1 MLILSVLEEIMKKF
15 AYVFVFLVV
24 LTLVPMLFACDESSP
39 SKPPVLSQ
47 TIEGMDDFNY
57 FANDNAVLLLSPK
70 DINAKSLT
78 VPACVTSISDGAFEG
93 CNALEEVKFEKNSK
107 LAEVKAC
114 AFRNCISLKNIQL
127 PSSVKKIGNRA
138 FSGCVA
144 LEKAEYNASGI
155 KEFGTAVFENCKNLK
170 SVVVPSVVSEVT
182 NKDFAGCDA
191 LEEVTFLDGVTK
203 IGNDAFNGKPIGRI
217 VLSQTLQSI
226 GDRAFKGNKLSGL
239 ISFPESLTSIGNEA
253 FSGHGFAGIGLPW
266 TVTSIGQNAFSCG
279 EKANLEYLIVPF
291 AGKTKNSG
299 NLIDVF
305 SENGLSNLKQLYING
320 GTINGASL
328 KGLGNVG
335 LFASGEVEIEAGS
348 LDETQWYKSQP
359 DGIVYIGEILYG
371 YKGSISQSYALLKI
385 KEGTTKILD
394 YAFANAK
401 ISDFGEAE
409 ILGGGGYM
417 KFGGYLAVEL
427 PSTLKSI
434 GKQVFC
440 ATMFAGVSVS
450 ETNTTFKAENACL
463 LTKDGKKLIYG
474 SLHADIPDNIETI
487 GEFAFVG
494 YQKDVITIPQSVK
507 TIGKGAFYV
516 SQSKRVI
523 IPKKVETI
531 DKFAFA
537 GVERL
542 GTVEFEEGSELKTIA
557 DYAFATYGLTSSATL
572 DLSVLSQLKK
582 VGNYAFSVKDSY
594 FEEKIKT
601 VILPNN
607 LTELEVGI
615 CPFGSKLET
624 IEISEDNKNY
634 TLIDNCLIKGNTVV
648 FGTRLSIIPAEYEY
662 TDANNNTSKI
672 KINKIGKCAFAGADI
687 STVEIPSS
695 VEIIEE
701 SAFEGCTGKTSLA
714 LHKGL
719 TTIGNRAF
727 ANVALTDISFGTD
740 SELKQIGDEAFSGA
754 AIKQLSI
761 PSTVKNIGNRA
772 FANVALTDISF
783 GTDSELK
790 QIGDEAFSGAT
801 IKQLSIPSTVKTI
814 GRKAFASA
822 HLEKLTFETRIEKG
836 HRVYD
841 LQNVGDTAFS
851 NSLSLQH
858 LVAPAGVI
866 AKIKGSVADVQNIEI
881 VGEDDIEAGLLAK
894 TRVSS
899 LSIGEGVKKI
909 GDRAF
914 EGLEITSLT
923 IPASVIEIGVGAFW
937 HCPIETLAV
946 AEGNTEYFVKN
957 NCLIDKTTHTLV
969 AAFDNGT
976 ISKDFVW
983 GGSDGKTK
991 IFDVT
996 SIGYGAFAF
1005 AKIESMVIPSNVKT
1019 IGEFAFAHS
1028 ALKQVV
1034 IESGVKNIGAKAFYM
1049 SGNLQTV
1056 SVADSVQSIG
1066 RNAFEGTKYYA
1077 DKENENG
1084 IVYIGKVAYVYRG
1097 NKADITDIEIKD
1109 GTVGIADHALGYMRN
1124 LKTITL
1130 PSSVKHID
1138 SMAFL
1143 GCTNLKNIYYNGTDD
1158 GWNAIVK
1165 AKNWDLNTPI
1175 YKVWTKCPCLD
1186 KTHDHD
1192 GDGTIKGENEEA
1204 DKCGNYK
1211 LRGADMCDE
1220 CFGKDVDKVVSENK
1234 KK

>member
-1 MLILSVLEEIMKKF
+1 MKKF
-15 AYVFVFLVV
+15 TYVFVFLVV

-78 VPACVTSISDGAFEG
+78 VPACVTSISDGAFED

-107 LAEVKAC
+107 LSEVKAC

-170 SVVVPSVVSEVT
+170 SIVVPSVVSEVT
-182 NKDFAGCDA
+182 SKDFAGCDA

-203 IGNDAFNGKPIGRI
+203 IGNDAFNGKP
-217 VLSQTLQSI
+217 LKQLKLPQTLQSI

-239 ISFPESLTSIGNEA
+239 IAFPESLTSIGNEA
-253 FSGHGFAGIGLPW
+253 FSGHGFAGIGLPG
-266 TVTSIGQNAFSCG
+266 TLTSIVQNAFACG

-305 SENGLSNLKQLYING
+305 SEKGLSNLKQLYING

-328 KGLGNVG
+328 KGLGNVE

-401 ISDFGEAE
+401 ISDDGEAE
-409 ILGGGGYM
+409 ILGGGYM

-440 ATMFAGVSVS
+440 DTMIAGISVS
-450 ETNTTFKAENACL
+450 ETNTTFKAENSCL

-474 SLHADIPDNIETI
+474 SLSADIPDNIETI

-507 TIGKGAFYV
+507 TIGKGAFCG

-523 IPKKVETI
+523 IPKKVEAI

-537 GVERL
+537 DLERL
-542 GTVEFEEGSELKTIA
+542 ETVEFSEGSELKTIA
-557 DYAFATYGLTSSATL
+557 DYAFATYGRKASATL

-582 VGNYAFSVKDSY
+582 VGNYAFSVKNSY

-624 IEISEDNKNY
+624 IEISKDNKNY
-634 TLIDNCLIKGNTVV
+634 TLIGNCLINGSTVV
-648 FGTRLSIIPAEYEY
+648 LGTRLSIIPAEYEY

-740 SELKQIGDEAFSGA
+740 SELKQIGDEAFSSA
-754 AIKQLSI
+754 A
-761 PSTVKNIGNRA
+761 
-772 FANVALTDISF
+772 
-783 GTDSELK
+783 
-790 QIGDEAFSGAT
+790 

-814 GRKAFASA
+814 GRNAFASA

-836 HRVYD
+836 HRLYD
-841 LQNVGDTAFS
+841 LQNIGDMAFN
-851 NSLSLQH
+851 NSLSLQR

-923 IPASVIEIGVGAFW
+923 IPASVLEIGVGAFW

-969 AAFDNGT
+969 AAFGNGT

-996 SIGYGAFAF
+996 SIGYGAFAY

-1034 IESGVKNIGAKAFYM
+1034 IESGVKNIGAEAFYM
-1049 SGNLQTV
+1049 SENLQTV

-1066 RNAFEGTKYYA
+1066 RNAFEGTKYYV

-1165 AKNWDLNTPI
+1165 ATNWDLNTPI

-1192 GDGTIKGENEEA
+1192 DDGTIKGENEEA

-1211 LRGADMCDE
+1211 LRGSDMCDE

>member
-15 AYVFVFLVV
+15 TYVFVFLVV

-93 CNALEEVKFEKNSK
+93 CNALEEVNFEKNSK
-107 LAEVKAC
+107 LSEVKAC

-138 FSGCVA
+138 YSGCVA

-182 NKDFAGCDA
+182 SKDFAGCDA
-191 LEEVTFLDGVTK
+191 LSEVTFSDGVTK
-203 IGNDAFNGKPIGRI
+203 IGNDAFNGKPIWRI
-217 VLSQTLQSI
+217 VLPQTLQSI

-253 FSGHGFAGIGLPW
+253 FSGHGFLGIGLPW
-266 TVTSIGQNAFSCG
+266 TLTSIGQNAFECG

-305 SENGLSNLKQLYING
+305 SEKGLSNLKQLYING

-401 ISDFGEAE
+401 ISDVGEVE
-409 ILGGGGYM
+409 ILGGGYM

-440 ATMFAGVSVS
+440 DTMIAGISVS
-450 ETNTTFKAENACL
+450 ETNTTYKAENACL

-507 TIGKGAFYV
+507 TIGKGAFCG

-523 IPKKVETI
+523 IPKKVEAI
-531 DKFAFA
+531 GKFAFA
-537 GVERL
+537 ELERL
-542 GTVEFEEGSELKTIA
+542 ETVEFSEGSELKTIA
-557 DYAFATYGLTSSATL
+557 DYAFGTYGLTTSATL
-572 DLSVLSQLKK
+572 DLSVLSKLKK
-582 VGNYAFSVKDSY
+582 VGNYAFSVKGSY
-594 FEEKIKT
+594 LEEKIKT

-634 TLIDNCLIKGNTVV
+634 TLIDNCLIKGSTVV
-648 FGTRLSIIPAEYEY
+648 LGTRLSIIPAEYEY

-695 VEIIEE
+695 IETIEE

-719 TTIGNRAF
+719 NTIGNRAF

-740 SELKQIGDEAFSGA
+740 SALKQIRDEAFSSA
-754 AIKQLSI
+754 A
-761 PSTVKNIGNRA
+761 
-772 FANVALTDISF
+772 
-783 GTDSELK
+783 
-790 QIGDEAFSGAT
+790 

-814 GRKAFASA
+814 GRNAFASA

-841 LQNVGDTAFS
+841 LQNIGDMAFN
-851 NSLSLQH
+851 NSLSLQR

-866 AKIKGSVADVQNIEI
+866 AKIKGSVFDSQNIEI

-969 AAFDNGT
+969 AAFGNGT

-1049 SGNLQTV
+1049 SENLQTV

-1143 GCTNLKNIYYNGTDD
+1143 GCTNLKNIYYNSTND

-1165 AKNWDLNTPI
+1165 ATNWDLNTPI

-1211 LRGADMCDE
+1211 LRGSDMCDE

>member
-78 VPACVTSISDGAFEG
+78 VPACVTSISDGAFED

-107 LAEVKAC
+107 LSKVKAC

-203 IGNDAFNGKPIGRI
+203 IGNDAFNGKPIWRI
-217 VLSQTLQSI
+217 VLPQTLQSI

-239 ISFPESLTSIGNEA
+239 ISFPESLTSIGDEA
-253 FSGHGFAGIGLPW
+253 FSGHGFLGIDLPR
-266 TVTSIGQNAFSCG
+266 TLTSIGQNAFACG

-305 SENGLSNLKQLYING
+305 SEKGLSNLKQLYING

-335 LFASGEVEIEAGS
+335 LYASGEVEIEAGS

-359 DGIVYIGEILYG
+359 NGIVYIGEILYG
-371 YKGSISQSYALLKI
+371 YKGSISQSYVLLKI

-634 TLIDNCLIKGNTVV
+634 TLIDNCLIKGSTVV

-740 SELKQIGDEAFSGA
+740 S
-754 AIKQLSI
+754 
-761 PSTVKNIGNRA
+761 T
-772 FANVALTDISF
+772 
-783 GTDSELK
+783 LK

-801 IKQLSIPSTVKTI
+801 IRQLSIPSTVKTI
-814 GRKAFASA
+814 GNRAFASA

-836 HRVYD
+836 HRLYD
-841 LQNVGDTAFS
+841 LQNIGDMAFS
-851 NSLSLQH
+851 NSLSLQR

-866 AKIKGSVADVQNIEI
+866 AKIKGSVFDAQNIEI

-914 EGLEITSLT
+914 EGLGITSLT
-923 IPASVIEIGVGAFW
+923 IPASVLEIGVGAFW

-946 AEGNTEYFVKN
+946 AEGNTKYFVKN

-969 AAFDNGT
+969 AAFGNGT

-996 SIGYGAFAF
+996 SIGYGAFAY

-1034 IESGVKNIGAKAFYM
+1034 IESGVKNIGAEAFYM
-1049 SGNLQTV
+1049 SENLQTV

-1066 RNAFEGTKYYA
+1066 CNAFEGTKYYA

-1084 IVYIGKVAYVYRG
+1084 IVYIGKVAYVYRS

-1109 GTVGIADHALGYMRN
+1109 DTVGIADHALGYMRN

-1165 AKNWDLNTPI
+1165 ATNWDLNTPI

-1211 LRGADMCDE
+1211 LRGSDMCDE

>member
-1 MLILSVLEEIMKKF
+1 MKKF

-78 VPACVTSISDGAFEG
+78 VPACVTSISDGAFED

-107 LAEVKAC
+107 LSKVKAC

-203 IGNDAFNGKPIGRI
+203 IGNDAFNGKPIWRI
-217 VLSQTLQSI
+217 VLPQTLQSI

-239 ISFPESLTSIGNEA
+239 ISFPESLTSIGDEA
-253 FSGHGFAGIGLPW
+253 FSGHGFLGIDLPR
-266 TVTSIGQNAFSCG
+266 TLTSIGQNAFACG

-305 SENGLSNLKQLYING
+305 SEKGLSNLKQLYING

-335 LFASGEVEIEAGS
+335 LYASGEVEIEAGS

-359 DGIVYIGEILYG
+359 NGIVYIGEILYG
-371 YKGSISQSYALLKI
+371 YKGSISQSYVLLKI

-634 TLIDNCLIKGNTVV
+634 TLIDNCLIKGSTVV

-740 SELKQIGDEAFSGA
+740 S
-754 AIKQLSI
+754 
-761 PSTVKNIGNRA
+761 T
-772 FANVALTDISF
+772 
-783 GTDSELK
+783 LK

-801 IKQLSIPSTVKTI
+801 IRQLSIPSTVKTI
-814 GRKAFASA
+814 GNRAFASA

-836 HRVYD
+836 HRLYD
-841 LQNVGDTAFS
+841 LQNIGDMAFS
-851 NSLSLQH
+851 NSLSLQR

-866 AKIKGSVADVQNIEI
+866 AKIKGSVFDAQNIEI

-914 EGLEITSLT
+914 EGLGITSLT
-923 IPASVIEIGVGAFW
+923 IPASVLEIGVGAFW

-946 AEGNTEYFVKN
+946 AEGNTKYFVKN

-969 AAFDNGT
+969 AAFGNGT

-996 SIGYGAFAF
+996 SIGYGAFAY

-1034 IESGVKNIGAKAFYM
+1034 IESGVKNIGAEAFYM
-1049 SGNLQTV
+1049 SENLQTV

-1066 RNAFEGTKYYA
+1066 CNAFEGTKYYA

-1109 GTVGIADHALGYMRN
+1109 DTVGIADHALGYMRN

-1165 AKNWDLNTPI
+1165 ATNWDLNTPI

-1211 LRGADMCDE
+1211 LRGSDMCDE

>member
-1 MLILSVLEEIMKKF
+1 MKKF
-15 AYVFVFLVV
+15 TYVFVFLVV

-170 SVVVPSVVSEVT
+170 SIVVPSVVSEVT
-182 NKDFAGCDA
+182 SKDFAGCDA
-191 LEEVTFLDGVTK
+191 LSEVTFLDGVTK
-203 IGNDAFNGKPIGRI
+203 IGNDAFNGKP
-217 VLSQTLQSI
+217 LKQLNLPQTLQSI

-239 ISFPESLTSIGNEA
+239 IAFPESLTSIGNEA
-253 FSGHGFAGIGLPW
+253 FFGNAFDEITILDG
-266 TVTSIGQNAFSCG
+266 VTSIGKDAFVGG
-279 EKANLEYLIVPF
+279 EKAALKTLCVPF
-291 AGKTKNSG
+291 AGLSVDNGT
-299 NLIDVF
+299 LEDVF
-305 SENGLSNLKQLYING
+305 SAKAVANLSKLTILSGKITKDTMQNLAAVELY
-320 GTINGASL
+320 
-328 KGLGNVG
+328 
-335 LFASGEVEIEAGS
+335 ASGEVEIEAGS

-401 ISDFGEAE
+401 ISDDGEAE

-487 GEFAFVG
+487 GEFAFLG

-507 TIGKGAFYV
+507 TIGKGAFYG

-531 DKFAFA
+531 DKLAFA
-537 GVERL
+537 GLERL
-542 GTVEFEEGSELKTIA
+542 DTVEFEEGSELKTIA
-557 DYAFATYGLTSSATL
+557 DYAFGTYGLTSSATL
-572 DLSVLSQLKK
+572 DLSVLSKLKK
-582 VGNYAFSVKDSY
+582 VGNYAFSVKGSY
-594 FEEKIKT
+594 LEEKIKT

-634 TLIDNCLIKGNTVV
+634 TLIDNCLIKGSTVV
-648 FGTRLSIIPAEYEY
+648 LGTRLSIIPAEYEY

-695 VEIIEE
+695 VETIEE

-719 TTIGNRAF
+719 NTIGNRAF

-740 SELKQIGDEAFSGA
+740 SELKQIGDEAFS
-754 AIKQLSI
+754 S
-761 PSTVKNIGNRA
+761 
-772 FANVALTDISF
+772 
-783 GTDSELK
+783 
-790 QIGDEAFSGAT
+790 AT

-814 GRKAFASA
+814 GRNAFASA

-841 LQNVGDTAFS
+841 LQNIGDMAFN
-851 NSLSLQH
+851 NSLSLQR

-866 AKIKGSVADVQNIEI
+866 AKIKGSVADVQNIDI

-894 TRVSS
+894 MSVSS

-923 IPASVIEIGVGAFW
+923 IPASVLEIGVGAFW

-946 AEGNTEYFVKN
+946 AEGNATFIVKN

-969 AAFDNGT
+969 AAFGNGT

-996 SIGYGAFAF
+996 SVGNGAFAY

-1165 AKNWDLNTPI
+1165 ATNWDLNTPI

-1211 LRGADMCDE
+1211 LRGSDMCDE

>member
-1 MLILSVLEEIMKKF
+1 MKKF
-15 AYVFVFLVV
+15 TYVFVFLVV

-107 LAEVKAC
+107 LSEVKAC

-182 NKDFAGCDA
+182 SKDFAGCDA
-191 LEEVTFLDGVTK
+191 LSEVTFLDGVTK
-203 IGNDAFNGKPIGRI
+203 IGNDAFNGKPIWRI
-217 VLSQTLQSI
+217 VLPQTLQSI

-239 ISFPESLTSIGNEA
+239 ILFPESLTSIGNEA
-253 FSGHGFAGIGLPW
+253 FSGHGFEGIGLPR
-266 TVTSIGQNAFSCG
+266 TLTSIGQNAFACG
-279 EKANLEYLIVPF
+279 EKANLEYLLVPF

-305 SENGLSNLKQLYING
+305 SEKGLSNLKQLYING

-401 ISDFGEAE
+401 ISDDGEAE
-409 ILGGGGYM
+409 ILGGGYM

-440 ATMFAGVSVS
+440 ATMFAGISVS
-450 ETNTTFKAENACL
+450 ETNTTYKAENACL

-507 TIGKGAFYV
+507 TIGKGAFCG

-523 IPKKVETI
+523 IPKKVEAI

-537 GVERL
+537 DLERL
-542 GTVEFEEGSELKTIA
+542 ETVEFSEGSELNTIA
-557 DYAFATYGLTSSATL
+557 DYAFATYGLTASATL
-572 DLSVLSQLKK
+572 DLSVLSNLKK
-582 VGNYAFSVKDSY
+582 VGNYAFSVKGSY
-594 FEEKIKT
+594 LEEKIKT

-615 CPFGSKLET
+615 CPFGSILET
-624 IEISEDNKNY
+624 IEISKDNKNY
-634 TLIDNCLIKGNTVV
+634 SVVGNCLIKGSTVV
-648 FGTRLSIIPAEYEY
+648 LGTRLSIIPAEYEY

-695 VEIIEE
+695 IETIEE

-719 TTIGNRAF
+719 NTIGNRAF
-727 ANVALTDISFGTD
+727 ANFALTDISFGTD
-740 SELKQIGDEAFSGA
+740 S
-754 AIKQLSI
+754 
-761 PSTVKNIGNRA
+761 T
-772 FANVALTDISF
+772 
-783 GTDSELK
+783 LK

-814 GRKAFASA
+814 GRNAFASA

-836 HRVYD
+836 HRLYD
-841 LQNVGDTAFS
+841 LQNIGDMAFN
-851 NSLSLQH
+851 NSLSLQR

-914 EGLEITSLT
+914 EGLKITSLT

-969 AAFDNGT
+969 AAFGNGT

-996 SIGYGAFAF
+996 SIGYGAFAY

-1049 SGNLQTV
+1049 SENLQTV

-1158 GWNAIVK
+1158 GWNVIVK
-1165 AKNWDLNTPI
+1165 ATNWDLNTPI

-1211 LRGADMCDE
+1211 LRGSDMCDE

>member
-15 AYVFVFLVV
+15 TYVFVFLVV

-170 SVVVPSVVSEVT
+170 SIVVPSVVSEVT
-182 NKDFAGCDA
+182 SKDFAGCDA
-191 LEEVTFLDGVTK
+191 LSEVTFLDGVTK
-203 IGNDAFNGKPIGRI
+203 IGNDAFNGKPIWRI
-217 VLSQTLQSI
+217 VLPQTLQSI

-239 ISFPESLTSIGNEA
+239 IAFPESLTFIGNEA
-253 FSGHGFAGIGLPW
+253 FSGHGFAGIGIPGTL
-266 TVTSIGQNAFSCG
+266 TSIGQNAFECG
-279 EKANLEYLIVPF
+279 EKANLKYLFVPF

-305 SENGLSNLKQLYING
+305 SEKGLLNLKQLYING

-328 KGLGNVG
+328 KGLGNVE

-348 LDETQWYKSQP
+348 LDETQWYKSQRN
-359 DGIVYIGEILYG
+359 GIVYIGEILYG

-409 ILGGGGYM
+409 ILGGGYM

-440 ATMFAGVSVS
+440 DTMIAGISVS

-474 SLHADIPDNIETI
+474 SLHADIPDNIEII

-494 YQKDVITIPQSVK
+494 YQKDVIAIPQSVK
-507 TIGKGAFYV
+507 TIGKGAFCG

-531 DKFAFA
+531 DKLAFA
-537 GVERL
+537 GLERL
-542 GTVEFEEGSELKTIA
+542 DTVEFEEGSELKTIA
-557 DYAFATYGLTSSATL
+557 DYAFATYGRKASATL

-624 IEISEDNKNY
+624 IEISKDNKNY
-634 TLIDNCLIKGNTVV
+634 TLIDNCLIKGSTVV
-648 FGTRLSIIPAEYEY
+648 LGTRLSIIPAEYEY

-719 TTIGNRAF
+719 TAIGNRAF

-740 SELKQIGDEAFSGA
+740 STLKQIGDEAFSGA

-761 PSTVKNIGNRA
+761 PSTVKTIGNR
-772 FANVALTDISF
+772 
-783 GTDSELK
+783 
-790 QIGDEAFSGAT
+790 
-801 IKQLSIPSTVKTI
+801 
-814 GRKAFASA
+814 AFASA

-841 LQNVGDTAFS
+841 LQNIGDMAFN
-851 NSLSLQH
+851 NSLSLQR

-866 AKIKGSVADVQNIEI
+866 AKIKGSVFDAQNLEI

-969 AAFDNGT
+969 AAFGNGT

-1049 SGNLQTV
+1049 SENLQTV

-1066 RNAFEGTKYYA
+1066 HNAFEGTKYYA

-1211 LRGADMCDE
+1211 LRGSDMCDE

>member
-1 MLILSVLEEIMKKF
+1 M
-15 AYVFVFLVV
+15 
-24 LTLVPMLFACDESSP
+24 
-39 SKPPVLSQ
+39 
-47 TIEGMDDFNY
+47 
-57 FANDNAVLLLSPK
+57 
-70 DINAKSLT
+70 
-78 VPACVTSISDGAFEG
+78 
-93 CNALEEVKFEKNSK
+93 KFEKNSK
-107 LAEVKAC
+107 LSEVKAC

-182 NKDFAGCDA
+182 SKDFAGFDA

-203 IGNDAFNGKPIGRI
+203 IGNDAFNGKPIWRI
-217 VLSQTLQSI
+217 VLPQTLQSI

-253 FSGHGFAGIGLPW
+253 FSGHGFSGIGLPG
-266 TVTSIGQNAFSCG
+266 TLTSIGQNAFACG

-305 SENGLSNLKQLYING
+305 SEKGLSNLKQLYING

-401 ISDFGEAE
+401 ISDVGEVE

-440 ATMFAGVSVS
+440 DTMIAGISVS

-474 SLHADIPDNIETI
+474 SLSADIPDNIETI
-487 GEFAFVG
+487 GEFAFAG

-507 TIGKGAFYV
+507 TIEKGAFYG

-537 GVERL
+537 ELERL
-542 GTVEFEEGSELKTIA
+542 DTVEFEEGSELKTIA
-557 DYAFATYGLTSSATL
+557 DYAFATYGRKASATL
-572 DLSVLSQLKK
+572 DLSVLSKLKK
-582 VGNYAFSVKDSY
+582 VGNYAFSVKNGY
-594 FEEKIKT
+594 LEEKIKT

-634 TLIDNCLIKGNTVV
+634 TLIDNCLIKDSTVV
-648 FGTRLSIIPAEYEY
+648 LGTRLSIIPAEYEY

-701 SAFEGCTGKTSLA
+701 SAFEECTGKTSLA

-719 TTIGNRAF
+719 NTIGNRAF

-740 SELKQIGDEAFSGA
+740 STLKQIGDEAFS
-754 AIKQLSI
+754 S
-761 PSTVKNIGNRA
+761 
-772 FANVALTDISF
+772 
-783 GTDSELK
+783 
-790 QIGDEAFSGAT
+790 AT
-801 IKQLSIPSTVKTI
+801 IKQLSMPSTVKTI

-841 LQNVGDTAFS
+841 LQNIGDTAFS

-866 AKIKGSVADVQNIEI
+866 AKIKGSVFTIQNVEI
-881 VGEDDIEAGLLAK
+881 VGEDDIEAGLLANMS
-894 TRVSS
+894 VSN

-909 GDRAF
+909 GDSAF
-914 EGLEITSLT
+914 EGLSITSLT
-923 IPASVIEIGVGAFW
+923 IPASVLEIGVGAFW
-937 HCPIETLAV
+937 HCPIETFAV
-946 AEGNTEYFVKN
+946 AEGNTKYFVKN
-957 NCLIDKTTHTLV
+957 NCLIDKNTHTLV

-996 SIGYGAFAF
+996 SVGNGAFAYTQV
-1005 AKIESMVIPSNVKT
+1005 ESMVIPSNVKT

-1049 SGNLQTV
+1049 SENLQTV

-1066 RNAFEGTKYYA
+1066 CNAFEGTKYYA

-1211 LRGADMCDE
+1211 LRGSDMCDE
-1220 CFGKDVDKVVSENK
+1220 CFVKDVDKVVSENK

>member
-1 MLILSVLEEIMKKF
+1 MKKF
-15 AYVFVFLVV
+15 TYVFVFLVV

-107 LAEVKAC
+107 LAEVKSC

-182 NKDFAGCDA
+182 SKDFAGCDA
-191 LEEVTFLDGVTK
+191 LSEVTFLDGVTK
-203 IGNDAFNGKPIGRI
+203 IGNDAFNGKSIESV

-226 GDRAFKGNKLSGL
+226 GDRAFKGNKLSGA
-239 ISFPESLTSIGNEA
+239 IVFPESLTSIGDEA
-253 FSGHGFAGIGLPW
+253 FSGHGFAEIGLPG
-266 TVTSIGQNAFSCG
+266 TLTSIGQNAFACG
-279 EKANLEYLIVPF
+279 EKANLKYLLVPF

-305 SENGLSNLKQLYING
+305 SEKGLSNLQHLYING

-328 KGLGNVG
+328 KGLGNVE
-335 LFASGEVEIEAGS
+335 LLASGDVEIEAGS
-348 LDETQWYKSQP
+348 LDETQWYKNQP

-371 YKGSISQSYALLKI
+371 YKGNITQSYTLLKI

-401 ISDFGEAE
+401 ISDGGEYE

-440 ATMFAGVSVS
+440 ETMFAGISVS

-474 SLHADIPDNIETI
+474 LQHADIPDNIETI

-507 TIGKGAFYV
+507 TIEKFAFFGLN
-516 SQSKRVI
+516 SKRII

-537 GVERL
+537 ALERL
-542 GTVEFEEGSELKTIA
+542 DTVEFSEGSELKTIA
-557 DYAFATYGLTSSATL
+557 DYAFATYGLTASATL
-572 DLSVLSQLKK
+572 DLSVLSKLKK

-607 LTELEVGI
+607 LSELEVGI

-624 IEISEDNKNY
+624 IEISKDNKNY
-634 TLIDNCLIKGNTVV
+634 TLIDNCLIKDSTVV
-648 FGTRLSIIPAEYEY
+648 LGTRLSIIPAEYEY

-672 KINKIGKCAFAGADI
+672 KINNIGKCAFAGADI
-687 STVEIPSS
+687 STVEIPAS

-719 TTIGNRAF
+719 NT
-727 ANVALTDISFGTD
+727 
-740 SELKQIGDEAFSGA
+740 
-754 AIKQLSI
+754 
-761 PSTVKNIGNRA
+761 IGNRA

-836 HRVYD
+836 YRVYD
-841 LQNVGDTAFS
+841 LQNIGDTAFS
-851 NSLSLQH
+851 NSSSLQH

-866 AKIKGSVADVQNIEI
+866 AKIKGSVFDVQNIEI

-894 TRVSS
+894 TSVSS

-914 EGLEITSLT
+914 EGLGITSLT

-946 AEGNTEYFVKN
+946 ADGNATYIVKN

-969 AAFDNGT
+969 AAFGNGT

-996 SIGYGAFAF
+996 SVGNGAFAYTQ
-1005 AKIESMVIPSNVKT
+1005 AESMVVPSNVKT

-1034 IESGVKNIGAKAFYM
+1034 IESGVKNIGAEAFYM
-1049 SGNLQTV
+1049 SENLQTV

-1084 IVYIGKVAYVYRG
+1084 IVYIGKVAYAYRG

-1124 LKTITL
+1124 LKKITL
-1130 PSSVKHID
+1130 PASVKHID
-1138 SMAFL
+1138 SMALL

-1165 AKNWDLNTPI
+1165 ATNWDLNTPI

-1192 GDGTIKGENEEA
+1192 GDGTIKGENEDA

-1211 LRGADMCDE
+1211 LRGSDMCDE

>member
-1 MLILSVLEEIMKKF
+1 MLILSVLEENMKKF

-170 SVVVPSVVSEVT
+170 SIVVPSVVSEVT
-182 NKDFAGCDA
+182 SKDFAGCDA

-203 IGNDAFNGKPIGRI
+203 IGNVAFNGKP
-217 VLSQTLQSI
+217 LKQLNLPQTLQSI
-226 GDRAFKGNKLSGL
+226 GDRAFKGNKLWGA
-239 ISFPESLTSIGNEA
+239 IVFPESLTSIGNEA
-253 FSGHGFAGIGLPW
+253 FSGHGFAGIGIPGTLM
-266 TVTSIGQNAFSCG
+266 SIGQSAFACG

-305 SENGLSNLKQLYING
+305 SEKGLSNLKQLYING

-409 ILGGGGYM
+409 ILGGGYM

-440 ATMFAGVSVS
+440 DTMIAGISVS

-507 TIGKGAFYV
+507 TIGKGAFCG

-531 DKFAFA
+531 DKLAFA
-537 GVERL
+537 GLERL
-542 GTVEFEEGSELKTIA
+542 DTVEFSEGSELKTIA
-557 DYAFATYGLTSSATL
+557 DYAFATYGLTASATL
-572 DLSVLSQLKK
+572 DLSVLSKLKK

-634 TLIDNCLIKGNTVV
+634 TLIDNCLIKGSTVV
-648 FGTRLSIIPAEYEY
+648 LGTRLSIIPAEYEY

-695 VEIIEE
+695 VETIEE

-719 TTIGNRAF
+719 TAIGNRAF

-740 SELKQIGDEAFSGA
+740 S
-754 AIKQLSI
+754 
-761 PSTVKNIGNRA
+761 T
-772 FANVALTDISF
+772 
-783 GTDSELK
+783 LK

-814 GRKAFASA
+814 GNRAFASA

-836 HRVYD
+836 HRLYD
-841 LQNVGDTAFS
+841 LQNIGDMAFN
-851 NSLSLQH
+851 NSLSLQR

-866 AKIKGSVADVQNIEI
+866 AKIKGSVADVQNIDI

-894 TRVSS
+894 MSVSS

-914 EGLEITSLT
+914 EGLKITSLT

-1066 RNAFEGTKYYA
+1066 HNAFEGTKYYA

-1165 AKNWDLNTPI
+1165 ATNWDLNTPI

-1211 LRGADMCDE
+1211 LRGSDMCDE

>member
-15 AYVFVFLVV
+15 TYVFVFLVV

-107 LAEVKAC
+107 LSEVKAC

-182 NKDFAGCDA
+182 SKDFAGCDA
-191 LEEVTFLDGVTK
+191 LSEVTFLDGVTK
-203 IGNDAFNGKPIGRI
+203 IGNDAFNGKPIWRI
-217 VLSQTLQSI
+217 VLPQTLQSI

-239 ISFPESLTSIGNEA
+239 ILFPESLTSIGNEA
-253 FSGHGFAGIGLPW
+253 FSGHGFEGIGLPR
-266 TVTSIGQNAFSCG
+266 TLTSIGQNAFACG
-279 EKANLEYLIVPF
+279 EKANLEYLLVPF

-305 SENGLSNLKQLYING
+305 SEKGLSNLKQLYING

-401 ISDFGEAE
+401 ISDDGEAE
-409 ILGGGGYM
+409 ILGGGYM

-440 ATMFAGVSVS
+440 ATMFAGISVS
-450 ETNTTFKAENACL
+450 ETNTTYKAENACL

-507 TIGKGAFYV
+507 TIGKGAFCG

-523 IPKKVETI
+523 IPKKVEAI

-537 GVERL
+537 DLERL
-542 GTVEFEEGSELKTIA
+542 ETVEFSEGSELNTIA
-557 DYAFATYGLTSSATL
+557 DYAFATYGLTASATL
-572 DLSVLSQLKK
+572 DLSVLSNLKK
-582 VGNYAFSVKDSY
+582 VGNYAFSVKGSY
-594 FEEKIKT
+594 LEEKIKT

-615 CPFGSKLET
+615 CPFGSILET
-624 IEISEDNKNY
+624 IEISKDNKNY
-634 TLIDNCLIKGNTVV
+634 SVVGNCLIKGSTVV
-648 FGTRLSIIPAEYEY
+648 LGTRLSIIPAEYEY

-695 VEIIEE
+695 IETIEE

-719 TTIGNRAF
+719 NTIGNRAF
-727 ANVALTDISFGTD
+727 ANFALTDISFGTD
-740 SELKQIGDEAFSGA
+740 S
-754 AIKQLSI
+754 
-761 PSTVKNIGNRA
+761 T
-772 FANVALTDISF
+772 
-783 GTDSELK
+783 LK

-814 GRKAFASA
+814 GRNAFASA

-836 HRVYD
+836 HRLYD
-841 LQNVGDTAFS
+841 LQNIGDMAFN
-851 NSLSLQH
+851 NSLSLQR

-914 EGLEITSLT
+914 EGLKITSLT

-969 AAFDNGT
+969 AAFGNGT

-996 SIGYGAFAF
+996 SIGYGAFAY

-1049 SGNLQTV
+1049 SENLQTV

-1158 GWNAIVK
+1158 GWNVIVK
-1165 AKNWDLNTPI
+1165 ATNWDLNTPI

-1211 LRGADMCDE
+1211 LRGSDMCDE

>member
-15 AYVFVFLVV
+15 TYVFVFLVV

-144 LEKAEYNASGI
+144 LEKAEYNSSGI

-182 NKDFAGCDA
+182 SKDFAGCDA

-203 IGNDAFNGKPIGRI
+203 IGNDAFNGKP
-217 VLSQTLQSI
+217 LKQLNLPQTLQSI

-239 ISFPESLTSIGNEA
+239 IAFPESLTFIGNEA
-253 FSGHGFAGIGLPW
+253 FSGHGFAGIGIPGTL
-266 TVTSIGQNAFSCG
+266 TSIGQNAFECG
-279 EKANLEYLIVPF
+279 EKANLKYLFVPF

-305 SENGLSNLKQLYING
+305 SEKGLSNLEQLYING

-328 KGLGNVG
+328 KGLGNVE

-348 LDETQWYKSQP
+348 LDETQWYKSQRN
-359 DGIVYIGEILYG
+359 GIVYIGEILYG

-401 ISDFGEAE
+401 ILDVGEVE

-440 ATMFAGVSVS
+440 DTMIAGISVS

-474 SLHADIPDNIETI
+474 SLSADIPDNIETI

-494 YQKDVITIPQSVK
+494 YQQDVITIPQSVK
-507 TIGKGAFYV
+507 TIGKGAFCG

-537 GVERL
+537 DLERL
-542 GTVEFEEGSELKTIA
+542 DTVEFEEGSELNTIA

-572 DLSVLSQLKK
+572 DLSVLSKLKK
-582 VGNYAFSVKDSY
+582 VGNYAFSVKGSY
-594 FEEKIKT
+594 LEEKIKT

-634 TLIDNCLIKGNTVV
+634 TLIDNCLIKGSTVV
-648 FGTRLSIIPAEYEY
+648 LGTRLSIIPAEYEY

-719 TTIGNRAF
+719 NTIGNRAF

-740 SELKQIGDEAFSGA
+740 SA
-754 AIKQLSI
+754 
-761 PSTVKNIGNRA
+761 
-772 FANVALTDISF
+772 
-783 GTDSELK
+783 LK

-814 GRKAFASA
+814 GRNAFASA

-841 LQNVGDTAFS
+841 LQNIGDMAFN
-851 NSLSLQH
+851 NSLSLQR

-866 AKIKGSVADVQNIEI
+866 AKIKGSVFDAQNVEI

-894 TRVSS
+894 TSVSS

-914 EGLEITSLT
+914 EGLKITSLT
-923 IPASVIEIGVGAFW
+923 IPASVLEIGVGAFW
-937 HCPIETLAV
+937 HCPIETLVV
-946 AEGNTEYFVKN
+946 AEGNATFIVKN

-996 SIGYGAFAF
+996 SIGYGAFAY

-1028 ALKQVV
+1028 SLKNAVL
-1034 IESGVKNIGAKAFYM
+1034 ESGVKNIGAKAFYM
-1049 SGNLQTV
+1049 SENLQTV

-1130 PSSVKHID
+1130 PASVKHID

-1165 AKNWDLNTPI
+1165 ATNWDLNTPI

-1211 LRGADMCDE
+1211 LRGSDMCDE

>member
-15 AYVFVFLVV
+15 TYVFVFLVV

-107 LAEVKAC
+107 LAEVKSC

-138 FSGCVA
+138 FSCCVA

-170 SVVVPSVVSEVT
+170 SIVVPSVVSEVT
-182 NKDFAGCDA
+182 SKDFAGCDA

-217 VLSQTLQSI
+217 VLPQTLQSI
-226 GDRAFKGNKLSGL
+226 GDRAFKGNKLWGA
-239 ISFPESLTSIGNEA
+239 IVFPESLTSIGNEA
-253 FSGHGFAGIGLPW
+253 FSGHGFLGIGLPG
-266 TVTSIGQNAFSCG
+266 TLTSIGQNAFACG

-305 SENGLSNLKQLYING
+305 SEKGLSNLKQLYING
-320 GTINGASL
+320 GTITGASL

-401 ISDFGEAE
+401 ISDDGEAE
-409 ILGGGGYM
+409 ILGGGYM

-440 ATMFAGVSVS
+440 DTMIAGISVS

-507 TIGKGAFYV
+507 TIGKGAFCV

-523 IPKKVETI
+523 IPKKVEAI

-537 GVERL
+537 DLERL
-542 GTVEFEEGSELKTIA
+542 ETVEFSEGSELKMIA
-557 DYAFATYGLTSSATL
+557 DYAFGTYGLTASATL
-572 DLSVLSQLKK
+572 DLSVLSKLKK
-582 VGNYAFSVKDSY
+582 VGNYAFSVKNSY

-607 LTELEVGI
+607 LSELDVGI

-624 IEISEDNKNY
+624 IEISKDNKNY
-634 TLIDNCLIKGNTVV
+634 TLIDNCLIKDSTVV
-648 FGTRLSIIPAEYEY
+648 LGTRLSIIPAEYEY

-695 VEIIEE
+695 VETIEE

-740 SELKQIGDEAFSGA
+740 STLKQIGDEAFS
-754 AIKQLSI
+754 S
-761 PSTVKNIGNRA
+761 
-772 FANVALTDISF
+772 
-783 GTDSELK
+783 
-790 QIGDEAFSGAT
+790 AT

-814 GRKAFASA
+814 GSRAFASA

-836 HRVYD
+836 HRRYD
-841 LQNVGDTAFS
+841 LQNIGDMAFN
-851 NSLSLQH
+851 NSLSLQR

-866 AKIKGSVADVQNIEI
+866 AKIKGSVFDAQNLEI

-923 IPASVIEIGVGAFW
+923 IPASVLEIGVGAFW

-969 AAFDNGT
+969 AAFGNGT

-1034 IESGVKNIGAKAFYM
+1034 IESDVKNIGAKAFYM
-1049 SGNLQTV
+1049 SENLQTV

-1066 RNAFEGTKYYA
+1066 CNAFEGTKYYA

-1186 KTHDHD
+1186 KTHDHY

-1211 LRGADMCDE
+1211 LRGSDMCDE
-1220 CFGKDVDKVVSENK
+1220 CFGKNVDKVVSENK

>member
-78 VPACVTSISDGAFEG
+78 VPACVTSISDGAFED

-107 LAEVKAC
+107 LSKVKAC

-203 IGNDAFNGKPIGRI
+203 IGNDAFNGKPIWRI
-217 VLSQTLQSI
+217 VLPQTLQSI

-239 ISFPESLTSIGNEA
+239 ISFPESLTSIGDEA
-253 FSGHGFAGIGLPW
+253 FSGHGFLGIDLPR
-266 TVTSIGQNAFSCG
+266 TLTSIGQNAFACG

-305 SENGLSNLKQLYING
+305 SEKGLSNLKQLYING

-335 LFASGEVEIEAGS
+335 LYASGEVEIEAGS

-359 DGIVYIGEILYG
+359 NGIVYIGEILYG
-371 YKGSISQSYALLKI
+371 YKGGISQSYVLLKI

-634 TLIDNCLIKGNTVV
+634 TLIDNCLIKGSTVV

-740 SELKQIGDEAFSGA
+740 S
-754 AIKQLSI
+754 
-761 PSTVKNIGNRA
+761 T
-772 FANVALTDISF
+772 
-783 GTDSELK
+783 LK

-801 IKQLSIPSTVKTI
+801 IRQLSIPSTVKTI
-814 GRKAFASA
+814 GNRAFASA

-836 HRVYD
+836 HRLYD
-841 LQNVGDTAFS
+841 LQNIGDMAFS
-851 NSLSLQH
+851 NSLSLQR

-866 AKIKGSVADVQNIEI
+866 AKIKGSVFDAQNIEI

-914 EGLEITSLT
+914 EGLGITSLT
-923 IPASVIEIGVGAFW
+923 IPASVLEIGVGAFW

-946 AEGNTEYFVKN
+946 AEGNTKYFVKN

-969 AAFDNGT
+969 AAFGNGT

-996 SIGYGAFAF
+996 SIGYGAFAY

-1034 IESGVKNIGAKAFYM
+1034 IESGVKNIGAEAFYM
-1049 SGNLQTV
+1049 SENLQTV

-1066 RNAFEGTKYYA
+1066 CNAFEGTKYYA

-1109 GTVGIADHALGYMRN
+1109 DTVGIADHALGYMRN

-1165 AKNWDLNTPI
+1165 ATNWDLNTPI

-1211 LRGADMCDE
+1211 LRGSDMCDE

>member
-15 AYVFVFLVV
+15 TYVFVFLVV
-24 LTLVPMLFACDESSP
+24 LTLVSMLFACDESSP

-107 LAEVKAC
+107 LSEVKAC

-138 FSGCVA
+138 FSGCLA

-182 NKDFAGCDA
+182 SKDFAGCDA
-191 LEEVTFLDGVTK
+191 LEEVTFSDGVTK
-203 IGNDAFNGKPIGRI
+203 IGNDAFNGKPIWRI
-217 VLSQTLQSI
+217 VLPQTLQSI

-253 FSGHGFAGIGLPW
+253 FFGNAFDEITILDG
-266 TVTSIGQNAFSCG
+266 VTSIGKDAFVGG
-279 EKANLEYLIVPF
+279 EKAALKTLCVPF
-291 AGKTKNSG
+291 AGLSVDNGT
-299 NLIDVF
+299 LEDVF
-305 SENGLSNLKQLYING
+305 SAKAVANLSKLTILSGKITKDTMQNLAAVELY
-320 GTINGASL
+320 
-328 KGLGNVG
+328 
-335 LFASGEVEIEAGS
+335 ASGEVEIEAGS
-348 LDETQWYKSQP
+348 LDETQWYKSQR

-401 ISDFGEAE
+401 ILDVGEVE

-440 ATMFAGVSVS
+440 DTMIAGISVS

-474 SLHADIPDNIETI
+474 SLSADIPDNIETI

-494 YQKDVITIPQSVK
+494 YQQDVIAIPQSVK
-507 TIGKGAFYV
+507 TIGKGAFCG

-537 GVERL
+537 DLERL
-542 GTVEFEEGSELKTIA
+542 DTVEFEEGSELNTIA
-557 DYAFATYGLTSSATL
+557 DYAFGTYGLTASATL
-572 DLSVLSQLKK
+572 DLSVLSKLKK
-582 VGNYAFSVKDSY
+582 VGNYAFSVKGSY
-594 FEEKIKT
+594 LEEKIKT

-634 TLIDNCLIKGNTVV
+634 TLIDNCLIKGSTVV
-648 FGTRLSIIPAEYEY
+648 LGTRLSIIPAEYEY

-719 TTIGNRAF
+719 NTIGNRAF

-740 SELKQIGDEAFSGA
+740 S
-754 AIKQLSI
+754 
-761 PSTVKNIGNRA
+761 T
-772 FANVALTDISF
+772 
-783 GTDSELK
+783 LK

-814 GRKAFASA
+814 GRNAFASA

-841 LQNVGDTAFS
+841 LQNIGDMAFN
-851 NSLSLQH
+851 NSLSLQR

-866 AKIKGSVADVQNIEI
+866 AKIKGSVFDAQNLEI

-914 EGLEITSLT
+914 EGLKITSLT
-923 IPASVIEIGVGAFW
+923 IPASVLEIGVGAFW

-1049 SGNLQTV
+1049 SENLQTV

-1066 RNAFEGTKYYA
+1066 CNAFEGTKYYA

-1138 SMAFL
+1138 SMALL

-1165 AKNWDLNTPI
+1165 ATNWDLNTPI

-1211 LRGADMCDE
+1211 LRGSDMCDE

>member
-1 MLILSVLEEIMKKF
+1 MKKF
-15 AYVFVFLVV
+15 TYVFVFLVV

-47 TIEGMDDFNY
+47 TIEGMDAFNY

-127 PSSVKKIGNRA
+127 PSSVKKIGNRT

-170 SVVVPSVVSEVT
+170 SIVVPSVVSEVT
-182 NKDFAGCDA
+182 SKDFAGCDA

-203 IGNDAFNGKPIGRI
+203 IGNDAFNGKP
-217 VLSQTLQSI
+217 LKQLKLPQTLQSI

-239 ISFPESLTSIGNEA
+239 IAFPESLTSIGNEA
-253 FSGHGFAGIGLPW
+253 FSGHGFTGIGLPG
-266 TVTSIGQNAFSCG
+266 TLTSIGQNAFACG

-305 SENGLSNLKQLYING
+305 SEKGLSNLKQLYING

-385 KEGTTKILD
+385 EEGTTKILD

-401 ISDFGEAE
+401 ISDIGEAE
-409 ILGGGGYM
+409 ILGGGYM

-440 ATMFAGVSVS
+440 ATMFAGIAVS

-474 SLHADIPDNIETI
+474 SLSADIPDNIETI

-494 YQKDVITIPQSVK
+494 YQQDVITIPQSVK
-507 TIGKGAFYV
+507 TIGKGAFCG

-523 IPKKVETI
+523 IPKKVEAI

-537 GVERL
+537 DLERL
-542 GTVEFEEGSELKTIA
+542 ETVEFSEGSELKTIA

-572 DLSVLSQLKK
+572 DLSVLSKLKK
-582 VGNYAFSVKDSY
+582 VGNYAFSVKGSY
-594 FEEKIKT
+594 LEEKIKT

-624 IEISEDNKNY
+624 IEISKDNKNY
-634 TLIDNCLIKGNTVV
+634 TLIDNCLIKGSTVV
-648 FGTRLSIIPAEYEY
+648 LGTRLSIIPAEYEY

-701 SAFEGCTGKTSLA
+701 SAFEGCTGKTSLV

-719 TTIGNRAF
+719 TAIGNRAF

-740 SELKQIGDEAFSGA
+740 SA
-754 AIKQLSI
+754 
-761 PSTVKNIGNRA
+761 
-772 FANVALTDISF
+772 
-783 GTDSELK
+783 LK

-814 GRKAFASA
+814 GNRAFASA

-836 HRVYD
+836 HRLYD
-841 LQNVGDTAFS
+841 LQNIGDMAFS
-851 NSLSLQH
+851 NSLSLQR

-866 AKIKGSVADVQNIEI
+866 AKIKGSVFDAQNLEI

-914 EGLEITSLT
+914 EGLKITSLT
-923 IPASVIEIGVGAFW
+923 IPASVLEIGVGAFW

-1049 SGNLQTV
+1049 SENLQTV

-1066 RNAFEGTKYYA
+1066 CNAFEGTKYYA

-1165 AKNWDLNTPI
+1165 ATNWDLNTPI

-1211 LRGADMCDE
+1211 LRGSDMCDE

>member
-1 MLILSVLEEIMKKF
+1 MKKF
-15 AYVFVFLVV
+15 TYVFVFLVV

-182 NKDFAGCDA
+182 SKDFAGCDA

-217 VLSQTLQSI
+217 VLPQTLQSI

-253 FSGHGFAGIGLPW
+253 FSGHGFAGIGLPR
-266 TVTSIGQNAFSCG
+266 TLTSIGQNAFACG

-305 SENGLSNLKQLYING
+305 SEKGLSNLKQLYING

-401 ISDFGEAE
+401 ISDDGEAE

-440 ATMFAGVSVS
+440 ATMFAGISVS

-487 GEFAFVG
+487 GEFAFLG

-537 GVERL
+537 GLERL
-542 GTVEFEEGSELKTIA
+542 ETVEFSEGSELKTIA
-557 DYAFATYGLTSSATL
+557 DYAFGTYGLTASATL

-624 IEISEDNKNY
+624 IEISKDNKNY
-634 TLIDNCLIKGNTVV
+634 TLIDNCLIKDSTVV
-648 FGTRLSIIPAEYEY
+648 LGTRLSIIPAEYEY

-695 VEIIEE
+695 IETIEE

-740 SELKQIGDEAFSGA
+740 STLKQIGDEAFSGA

-761 PSTVKNIGNRA
+761 PSTVKTIGNR
-772 FANVALTDISF
+772 
-783 GTDSELK
+783 
-790 QIGDEAFSGAT
+790 
-801 IKQLSIPSTVKTI
+801 
-814 GRKAFASA
+814 AFASA

-836 HRVYD
+836 HRLYD
-841 LQNVGDTAFS
+841 LQNIGDMAFN
-851 NSLSLQH
+851 NSLSLQR

-894 TRVSS
+894 TSVSS

-914 EGLEITSLT
+914 EGLKITSLT

-946 AEGNTEYFVKN
+946 ADGNTEYFVKN

-969 AAFDNGT
+969 AAFGNGT

-1034 IESGVKNIGAKAFYM
+1034 IESGVKNIGAEAFYM
-1049 SGNLQTV
+1049 SENLQTV

-1124 LKTITL
+1124 LKKITL
-1130 PSSVKHID
+1130 PASVKHID

-1165 AKNWDLNTPI
+1165 ATNWDLNTPI

-1192 GDGTIKGENEEA
+1192 GDGTIKGENEDA

-1211 LRGADMCDE
+1211 LRGSDMCDE

>member
-155 KEFGTAVFENCKNLK
+155 KEFGVSVFENCKNLK
-170 SVVVPSVVSEVT
+170 SIVVPSVVSEVT
-182 NKDFAGCDA
+182 SKDFAGCDA
-191 LEEVTFLDGVTK
+191 LSGVTFLDGVTK
-203 IGNDAFNGKPIGRI
+203 IGNDAFNGKP
-217 VLSQTLQSI
+217 LKQLNLPQTLQSI

-266 TVTSIGQNAFSCG
+266 TLTSIGQNAFACG

-305 SENGLSNLKQLYING
+305 SEKGLSNLKQLYING

-328 KGLGNVG
+328 KGLGNVEH
-335 LFASGEVEIEAGS
+335 FASGDVEIEAGS

-409 ILGGGGYM
+409 ILGGGYM

-440 ATMFAGVSVS
+440 DTMIAGISVS

-507 TIGKGAFYV
+507 TIGKGAFCG

-531 DKFAFA
+531 DKLAFA
-537 GVERL
+537 GLERL
-542 GTVEFEEGSELKTIA
+542 DTVEFSEGSELKTIA
-557 DYAFATYGLTSSATL
+557 DYAFATYGLTASATL
-572 DLSVLSQLKK
+572 DLSVLSKLKK

-634 TLIDNCLIKGNTVV
+634 TLIDNCLIKGSTVV
-648 FGTRLSIIPAEYEY
+648 LGTRLSIIPAEYEY

-695 VEIIEE
+695 VETIEE

-719 TTIGNRAF
+719 TAIGNRAF

-740 SELKQIGDEAFSGA
+740 S
-754 AIKQLSI
+754 
-761 PSTVKNIGNRA
+761 T
-772 FANVALTDISF
+772 
-783 GTDSELK
+783 LK

-814 GRKAFASA
+814 GNRAFASA

-836 HRVYD
+836 HRLYD
-841 LQNVGDTAFS
+841 LQNIGDMAFN
-851 NSLSLQH
+851 NSLSLQR

-894 TRVSS
+894 MSVSS

-914 EGLEITSLT
+914 EGLKITSLT

-996 SIGYGAFAF
+996 SVGNGAFAYTH
-1005 AKIESMVIPSNVKT
+1005 AESMVIPSNVKT

-1049 SGNLQTV
+1049 SENLQTV

-1109 GTVGIADHALGYMRN
+1109 GTVGIADHALGYLRN

-1211 LRGADMCDE
+1211 LRGSDMCDE

>member
-1 MLILSVLEEIMKKF
+1 MKKF
-15 AYVFVFLVV
+15 TYVFVFLVV

-78 VPACVTSISDGAFEG
+78 VPACVTSISDGAFED

-182 NKDFAGCDA
+182 SKDFAGCDA

-203 IGNDAFNGKPIGRI
+203 IGNDAFNGKPIWRI
-217 VLSQTLQSI
+217 VLPQTLQSI

-253 FSGHGFAGIGLPW
+253 FSGHGFLGIGLPR
-266 TVTSIGQNAFSCG
+266 TLTSIGQNAFSCG

-305 SENGLSNLKQLYING
+305 SEKGLSNLKQLYING

-417 KFGGYLAVEL
+417 KFGEYLAVEL

-440 ATMFAGVSVS
+440 DTMIAGISVS
-450 ETNTTFKAENACL
+450 EKNTTFKAENACL

-474 SLHADIPDNIETI
+474 SLSADIPDNIETI

-507 TIGKGAFYV
+507 TIGKGAFCG

-523 IPKKVETI
+523 IPKKVEAI

-537 GVERL
+537 GLERL
-542 GTVEFEEGSELKTIA
+542 ETVEFEEGSELKTIA

-634 TLIDNCLIKGNTVV
+634 TLIDNCLIKGSTVV

-740 SELKQIGDEAFSGA
+740 STLKQIGE
-754 AIKQLSI
+754 
-761 PSTVKNIGNRA
+761 
-772 FANVALTDISF
+772 
-783 GTDSELK
+783 
-790 QIGDEAFSGAT
+790 EAFSGAT

-814 GRKAFASA
+814 GNRAFASA

-836 HRVYD
+836 HRHYD
-841 LQNVGDTAFS
+841 LQNIGDMAFN
-851 NSLSLQH
+851 NSLSLQR

-866 AKIKGSVADVQNIEI
+866 AKIKGSVFDAQNLEI

-914 EGLEITSLT
+914 EGLGITSLT
-923 IPASVIEIGVGAFW
+923 IPASVLEIGVGAFW

-969 AAFDNGT
+969 AAFGNGT

-996 SIGYGAFAF
+996 SIGYGAFAY

-1049 SGNLQTV
+1049 SENLQTV

-1066 RNAFEGTKYYA
+1066 CNAFEGTKYYA

-1109 GTVGIADHALGYMRN
+1109 GTVGIADQALGYMRK

-1165 AKNWDLNTPI
+1165 ATNWDLNTPI

-1211 LRGADMCDE
+1211 LRGSDMCDE

>member
-1 MLILSVLEEIMKKF
+1 MKKF

-93 CNALEEVKFEKNSK
+93 CNTLEEVKFEKNSK

-170 SVVVPSVVSEVT
+170 SIVVPSVVSEVT
-182 NKDFAGCDA
+182 SKDFAGCDA

-203 IGNDAFNGKPIGRI
+203 IGNDAFNGKP
-217 VLSQTLQSI
+217 LKQLNLPQTLQSI

-239 ISFPESLTSIGNEA
+239 IAFSESLTFIGNEA
-253 FSGHGFAGIGLPW
+253 FSGHGFAGIGLPR
-266 TVTSIGQNAFSCG
+266 TLTSIGQNAFACG

-305 SENGLSNLKQLYING
+305 SEKGLSNLKQLYING

-371 YKGSISQSYALLKI
+371 YKGNITQSYALLKI

-401 ISDFGEAE
+401 ISDDGEAE

-440 ATMFAGVSVS
+440 ATMFAGISVS

-474 SLHADIPDNIETI
+474 SLSADIPDNIEII

-507 TIGKGAFYV
+507 TIGKGAFCG

-531 DKFAFA
+531 DKLAFA
-537 GVERL
+537 GLERL
-542 GTVEFEEGSELKTIA
+542 ETVEFSEGSELKTIA
-557 DYAFATYGLTSSATL
+557 DYAFATYGRKASATL
-572 DLSVLSQLKK
+572 DLSVLSKLKK

-607 LTELEVGI
+607 LSELEVGI

-624 IEISEDNKNY
+624 IEISKDNKNY
-634 TLIDNCLIKGNTVV
+634 SVVGNCLIKDSTVV
-648 FGTRLSIIPAEYEY
+648 LGTRLSIIPAEYEY

-695 VEIIEE
+695 IETIEE

-719 TTIGNRAF
+719 NTIGNRAF

-740 SELKQIGDEAFSGA
+740 STLKQIGDEAFS
-754 AIKQLSI
+754 S
-761 PSTVKNIGNRA
+761 
-772 FANVALTDISF
+772 
-783 GTDSELK
+783 
-790 QIGDEAFSGAT
+790 AT

-814 GRKAFASA
+814 GRNAFASA

-836 HRVYD
+836 HRLYD
-841 LQNVGDTAFS
+841 LQNIGDMAFN
-851 NSLSLQH
+851 NSLSLQR

-914 EGLEITSLT
+914 EGLKITSLT

-969 AAFDNGT
+969 AAFGNGT

-996 SIGYGAFAF
+996 SIGYGAFAY

-1049 SGNLQTV
+1049 SENLQTV

-1165 AKNWDLNTPI
+1165 ATNWDLNTPI

-1211 LRGADMCDE
+1211 LRGSDMCDE
-1220 CFGKDVDKVVSENK
+1220 CFEKDVDKIVSENK

>member
-15 AYVFVFLVV
+15 TYVFVFLVV

-78 VPACVTSISDGAFEG
+78 VPACVTSISDGAFED

-107 LAEVKAC
+107 LSEVKAC

-203 IGNDAFNGKPIGRI
+203 IGNDAFNGKPIWRI
-217 VLSQTLQSI
+217 VLPQTLQSI

-253 FSGHGFAGIGLPW
+253 FSGHGFAGIDLPR
-266 TVTSIGQNAFSCG
+266 TLTSIGQNAFACG

-305 SENGLSNLKQLYING
+305 SEKGLSNLKQLYING

-401 ISDFGEAE
+401 ISDDGEAE
-409 ILGGGGYM
+409 ILGGGYM
-417 KFGGYLAVEL
+417 KFGGSLAVEL

-440 ATMFAGVSVS
+440 ATMFAGISVS
-450 ETNTTFKAENACL
+450 EKNTTFKAENACL

-474 SLHADIPDNIETI
+474 SLSADIPDNIETI

-507 TIGKGAFYV
+507 TIGKGAFCG

-523 IPKKVETI
+523 IQKKVEAI

-537 GVERL
+537 DLERL
-542 GTVEFEEGSELKTIA
+542 ETVEFSEGSELKTIA
-557 DYAFATYGLTSSATL
+557 DYAFGTYGLTASATL
-572 DLSVLSQLKK
+572 DLSVLSKLKK
-582 VGNYAFSVKDSY
+582 VGNYAFSVKNSY

-624 IEISEDNKNY
+624 IEISKDNKNY
-634 TLIDNCLIKGNTVV
+634 TLIDNCLIKGSTVV
-648 FGTRLSIIPAEYEY
+648 LGTRLSIIPAEYEY

-719 TTIGNRAF
+719 NTIGNRAF
-727 ANVALTDISFGTD
+727 ANFALTDISFGTD
-740 SELKQIGDEAFSGA
+740 S
-754 AIKQLSI
+754 
-761 PSTVKNIGNRA
+761 T
-772 FANVALTDISF
+772 
-783 GTDSELK
+783 LK

-814 GRKAFASA
+814 GNRAFASA

-836 HRVYD
+836 HRLYD
-841 LQNVGDTAFS
+841 LQNIGDMAFS
-851 NSLSLQH
+851 NSLSLQR

-866 AKIKGSVADVQNIEI
+866 AKIKGSVADAQNIEI

-914 EGLEITSLT
+914 EGLGITSLT

-969 AAFDNGT
+969 AAFGNGT

-1034 IESGVKNIGAKAFYM
+1034 IESGVKNIGAEAFCM
-1049 SGNLQTV
+1049 SENLQTV

-1124 LKTITL
+1124 LKKITL
-1130 PSSVKHID
+1130 PASVKHID

-1165 AKNWDLNTPI
+1165 ATNWDLNTPI

-1211 LRGADMCDE
+1211 LRGSDMCDE

>member
-1 MLILSVLEEIMKKF
+1 MKKF

-78 VPACVTSISDGAFEG
+78 IPACVTSISDGAFEG

-155 KEFGTAVFENCKNLK
+155 KEAGVSIFENCKNLK

-203 IGNDAFNGKPIGRI
+203 IGNDAFNGKPIWRI
-217 VLSQTLQSI
+217 VLPQTLQSI

-239 ISFPESLTSIGNEA
+239 ISFPESLTSIGDEA
-253 FSGHGFAGIGLPW
+253 FSGHGFLGIDLPR
-266 TVTSIGQNAFSCG
+266 TLTSIGQNAFACG

-305 SENGLSNLKQLYING
+305 SEKGLSNLKQLYING

-359 DGIVYIGEILYG
+359 NGIVYIGEILYG

-385 KEGTTKILD
+385 EEGTTKILD

-401 ISDFGEAE
+401 ISDDGVAE
-409 ILGGGGYM
+409 ILGGGYM
-417 KFGGYLAVEL
+417 KFGGSLAVEL

-440 ATMFAGVSVS
+440 ATRFAGVSVS

-624 IEISEDNKNY
+624 IEISKDNKNY
-634 TLIDNCLIKGNTVV
+634 TLIDNCLIKGSTVV
-648 FGTRLSIIPAEYEY
+648 LGTRLSIIPAEYEY

-719 TTIGNRAF
+719 NTIGNRAF

-740 SELKQIGDEAFSGA
+740 STLKQIGDEAFSSA
-754 AIKQLSI
+754 A
-761 PSTVKNIGNRA
+761 
-772 FANVALTDISF
+772 
-783 GTDSELK
+783 
-790 QIGDEAFSGAT
+790 

-814 GRKAFASA
+814 GRSAFASA

-836 HRVYD
+836 HRLYD
-841 LQNVGDTAFS
+841 LQNIGDMAFD
-851 NSLSLQH
+851 NSLSLQR

-914 EGLEITSLT
+914 EGLKITSLT
-923 IPASVIEIGVGAFW
+923 IPASVLEIGVGAFW

-969 AAFDNGT
+969 AAFGNGT

-996 SIGYGAFAF
+996 SIGYGAFAY

-1034 IESGVKNIGAKAFYM
+1034 IESGVKNIGAEAFYM
-1049 SGNLQTV
+1049 SENLQTV

-1066 RNAFEGTKYYA
+1066 HNAFEGTKYYA

-1130 PSSVKHID
+1130 PASVKHID

>member
-1 MLILSVLEEIMKKF
+1 M
-15 AYVFVFLVV
+15 
-24 LTLVPMLFACDESSP
+24 
-39 SKPPVLSQ
+39 
-47 TIEGMDDFNY
+47 
-57 FANDNAVLLLSPK
+57 
-70 DINAKSLT
+70 
-78 VPACVTSISDGAFEG
+78 
-93 CNALEEVKFEKNSK
+93 
-107 LAEVKAC
+107 
-114 AFRNCISLKNIQL
+114 
-127 PSSVKKIGNRA
+127 
-138 FSGCVA
+138 
-144 LEKAEYNASGI
+144 
-155 KEFGTAVFENCKNLK
+155 
-170 SVVVPSVVSEVT
+170 
-182 NKDFAGCDA
+182 
-191 LEEVTFLDGVTK
+191 
-203 IGNDAFNGKPIGRI
+203 
-217 VLSQTLQSI
+217 
-226 GDRAFKGNKLSGL
+226 
-239 ISFPESLTSIGNEA
+239 
-253 FSGHGFAGIGLPW
+253 
-266 TVTSIGQNAFSCG
+266 
-279 EKANLEYLIVPF
+279 
-291 AGKTKNSG
+291 
-299 NLIDVF
+299 
-305 SENGLSNLKQLYING
+305 
-320 GTINGASL
+320 
-328 KGLGNVG
+328 
-335 LFASGEVEIEAGS
+335 
-348 LDETQWYKSQP
+348 
-359 DGIVYIGEILYG
+359 
-371 YKGSISQSYALLKI
+371 
-385 KEGTTKILD
+385 
-394 YAFANAK
+394 
-401 ISDFGEAE
+401 
-409 ILGGGGYM
+409 
-417 KFGGYLAVEL
+417 
-427 PSTLKSI
+427 
-434 GKQVFC
+434 
-440 ATMFAGVSVS
+440 
-450 ETNTTFKAENACL
+450 
-463 LTKDGKKLIYG
+463 
-474 SLHADIPDNIETI
+474 
-487 GEFAFVG
+487 
-494 YQKDVITIPQSVK
+494 
-507 TIGKGAFYV
+507 
-516 SQSKRVI
+516 
-523 IPKKVETI
+523 
-531 DKFAFA
+531 
-537 GVERL
+537 
-542 GTVEFEEGSELKTIA
+542 
-557 DYAFATYGLTSSATL
+557 
-572 DLSVLSQLKK
+572 
-582 VGNYAFSVKDSY
+582 
-594 FEEKIKT
+594 
-601 VILPNN
+601 
-607 LTELEVGI
+607 TELEVGI

-634 TLIDNCLIKGNTVV
+634 TLIDNCFIKGNTVV

-754 AIKQLSI
+754 
-761 PSTVKNIGNRA
+761 
-772 FANVALTDISF
+772 
-783 GTDSELK
+783 
-790 QIGDEAFSGAT
+790 T

-814 GRKAFASA
+814 GRNAFASA

-836 HRVYD
+836 HSLYD
-841 LQNVGDTAFS
+841 LQNIGDMAFN
-851 NSLSLQH
+851 NSLSLQR

-969 AAFDNGT
+969 AVFDNGT

>member
-1 MLILSVLEEIMKKF
+1 
-15 AYVFVFLVV
+15 
-24 LTLVPMLFACDESSP
+24 
-39 SKPPVLSQ
+39 
-47 TIEGMDDFNY
+47 
-57 FANDNAVLLLSPK
+57 
-70 DINAKSLT
+70 
-78 VPACVTSISDGAFEG
+78 
-93 CNALEEVKFEKNSK
+93 
-107 LAEVKAC
+107 
-114 AFRNCISLKNIQL
+114 
-127 PSSVKKIGNRA
+127 
-138 FSGCVA
+138 
-144 LEKAEYNASGI
+144 
-155 KEFGTAVFENCKNLK
+155 
-170 SVVVPSVVSEVT
+170 
-182 NKDFAGCDA
+182 
-191 LEEVTFLDGVTK
+191 
-203 IGNDAFNGKPIGRI
+203 
-217 VLSQTLQSI
+217 
-226 GDRAFKGNKLSGL
+226 
-239 ISFPESLTSIGNEA
+239 
-253 FSGHGFAGIGLPW
+253 
-266 TVTSIGQNAFSCG
+266 
-279 EKANLEYLIVPF
+279 
-291 AGKTKNSG
+291 
-299 NLIDVF
+299 
-305 SENGLSNLKQLYING
+305 
-320 GTINGASL
+320 
-328 KGLGNVG
+328 
-335 LFASGEVEIEAGS
+335 
-348 LDETQWYKSQP
+348 
-359 DGIVYIGEILYG
+359 
-371 YKGSISQSYALLKI
+371 
-385 KEGTTKILD
+385 
-394 YAFANAK
+394 
-401 ISDFGEAE
+401 
-409 ILGGGGYM
+409 
-417 KFGGYLAVEL
+417 
-427 PSTLKSI
+427 
-434 GKQVFC
+434 
-440 ATMFAGVSVS
+440 MFAGVSVS

-572 DLSVLSQLKK
+572 DFSVLSQLKK

-634 TLIDNCLIKGNTVV
+634 TLIDNCLIKGSTVV

-754 AIKQLSI
+754 
-761 PSTVKNIGNRA
+761 
-772 FANVALTDISF
+772 
-783 GTDSELK
+783 
-790 QIGDEAFSGAT
+790 T

-814 GRKAFASA
+814 GRNAFASA

-836 HRVYD
+836 HSLYD
-841 LQNVGDTAFS
+841 LQNIGDMAFN
-851 NSLSLQH
+851 NSLSLQR

>member
-15 AYVFVFLVV
+15 TYVFVFLVV

-47 TIEGMDDFNY
+47 TIEGMDVFNY

-170 SVVVPSVVSEVT
+170 SIVVPSVVSEVT
-182 NKDFAGCDA
+182 SKDFAGCDA

-203 IGNDAFNGKPIGRI
+203 IGNDAFNGKPIWRI
-217 VLSQTLQSI
+217 VLPQTLQSI
-226 GDRAFKGNKLSGL
+226 GDRAFKGNKLAGL
-239 ISFPESLTSIGNEA
+239 IAFPESLTFIGNEA
-253 FSGHGFAGIGLPW
+253 FSGHGFAGIGIPGTL
-266 TVTSIGQNAFSCG
+266 TSIGQNAFACG
-279 EKANLEYLIVPF
+279 EKANLEYLLVPF

-305 SENGLSNLKQLYING
+305 SEKGLSNLKQLYING
-320 GTINGASL
+320 GTINEASL
-328 KGLGNVG
+328 KGLGNVE
-335 LFASGEVEIEAGS
+335 LFASGDVEIEAGS
-348 LDETQWYKSQP
+348 LDETQWYKNQP

-401 ISDFGEAE
+401 ISDDGEAE

-440 ATMFAGVSVS
+440 ATSFAGVSVS
-450 ETNTTFKAENACL
+450 ETNTMFKAENACL

-474 SLHADIPDNIETI
+474 SLSADIPDNIETI

-507 TIGKGAFYV
+507 TIGKGAFCV
-516 SQSKRVI
+516 SQSQRVI
-523 IPKKVETI
+523 IPKKVEAI
-531 DKFAFA
+531 DKFAFTDL
-537 GVERL
+537 ERL
-542 GTVEFEEGSELKTIA
+542 DTVEFEEGSELNTIA

-572 DLSVLSQLKK
+572 DLSVLSKLKK
-582 VGNYAFSVKDSY
+582 VGNYAFSVKNGY
-594 FEEKIKT
+594 LEEKIKT

-624 IEISEDNKNY
+624 IEISKDNKNY
-634 TLIDNCLIKGNTVV
+634 TLIDNCLIKGSTVV
-648 FGTRLSIIPAEYEY
+648 LGTRLSIIPAEYEY

-695 VEIIEE
+695 VETIEE

-719 TTIGNRAF
+719 NIIGNRAF

-740 SELKQIGDEAFSGA
+740 STLKQIGDEAFS
-754 AIKQLSI
+754 S
-761 PSTVKNIGNRA
+761 
-772 FANVALTDISF
+772 
-783 GTDSELK
+783 
-790 QIGDEAFSGAT
+790 AT

-814 GRKAFASA
+814 GRNAFASA

-841 LQNVGDTAFS
+841 LQNIGDMAFN
-851 NSLSLQH
+851 NSLSLQR

-894 TRVSS
+894 TSVSS

-914 EGLEITSLT
+914 EGLKITSLT
-923 IPASVIEIGVGAFW
+923 IPASVIGIGAGAFW

-957 NCLIDKTTHTLV
+957 NCLIDKTTHALV
-969 AAFDNGT
+969 AAFGNGT

-1049 SGNLQTV
+1049 SENLQTV

-1097 NKADITDIEIKD
+1097 NKADIIDIEIKD

-1165 AKNWDLNTPI
+1165 ATNWDLNTPI

-1192 GDGTIKGENEEA
+1192 GDGKIKGENEEA

-1211 LRGADMCDE
+1211 LRGSDMCDE

>member
-15 AYVFVFLVV
+15 TYVFVFLVV
-24 LTLVPMLFACDESSP
+24 LTLVPMLCACDESSP

-170 SVVVPSVVSEVT
+170 SIVVPSVVSEVT
-182 NKDFAGCDA
+182 SKDFAGCDA

-203 IGNDAFNGKPIGRI
+203 IGNDAFNGKP
-217 VLSQTLQSI
+217 LKQLNLPQTLQSI

-239 ISFPESLTSIGNEA
+239 IAFPESLTSIGNEA
-253 FSGHGFAGIGLPW
+253 FSGHGFAGIGIPGTL
-266 TVTSIGQNAFSCG
+266 TSIGQNAFACG
-279 EKANLEYLIVPF
+279 EKANLKYLLVPF

-305 SENGLSNLKQLYING
+305 SEKGLSNLKQLYING

-328 KGLGNVG
+328 KGLGNVE
-335 LFASGEVEIEAGS
+335 LFASGDVEIEAGS
-348 LDETQWYKSQP
+348 LDETQWYKNQP

-440 ATMFAGVSVS
+440 ATMFAGISVS

-507 TIGKGAFYV
+507 TIGKGAFCG

-523 IPKKVETI
+523 IPKKVEAI

-537 GVERL
+537 DLERL
-542 GTVEFEEGSELKTIA
+542 ETVEFEEGSELKTIA

-572 DLSVLSQLKK
+572 DLSVLSKLKK
-582 VGNYAFSVKDSY
+582 VGNYAFSVKGSY
-594 FEEKIKT
+594 LEEKIKT

-624 IEISEDNKNY
+624 IEISKDNKNY
-634 TLIDNCLIKGNTVV
+634 TLIDNCLIKGSTVV
-648 FGTRLSIIPAEYEY
+648 LGTRLSIIPAEYEY

-695 VEIIEE
+695 IETIEE

-719 TTIGNRAF
+719 NTIGNRAF

-740 SELKQIGDEAFSGA
+740 STLKQIGDEAFSSA
-754 AIKQLSI
+754 A
-761 PSTVKNIGNRA
+761 
-772 FANVALTDISF
+772 
-783 GTDSELK
+783 
-790 QIGDEAFSGAT
+790 

-814 GRKAFASA
+814 GSRAFASA

-836 HRVYD
+836 HRLYD
-841 LQNVGDTAFS
+841 LQNIGDMAFN
-851 NSLSLQH
+851 NSLSLQR

-866 AKIKGSVADVQNIEI
+866 AKIKGSVFDAQNIEI

-894 TRVSS
+894 TSVSS

-914 EGLEITSLT
+914 EGLKITSLT

-946 AEGNTEYFVKN
+946 AEGNATFIVKN

-969 AAFDNGT
+969 TAFGNGT
-976 ISKDFVW
+976 ISKEFVW

-996 SIGYGAFAF
+996 SIGYGAFAY

-1049 SGNLQTV
+1049 SENLQTV

-1084 IVYIGKVAYVYRG
+1084 IIYIGKVAYVYRG

-1165 AKNWDLNTPI
+1165 ATNWDLNTPI

-1211 LRGADMCDE
+1211 LRGSDMCDE

>member
-15 AYVFVFLVV
+15 TYVFVFLVV

-114 AFRNCISLKNIQL
+114 VFRNCISLKNIQL

-170 SVVVPSVVSEVT
+170 SIVVPSVVSEVT
-182 NKDFAGCDA
+182 SKDFAGCDA
-191 LEEVTFLDGVTK
+191 LSEVTFLDGVTK
-203 IGNDAFNGKPIGRI
+203 IGNDAFNGKPIWRI
-217 VLSQTLQSI
+217 VLPQTLQSI
-226 GDRAFKGNKLSGL
+226 GDRAFKGNKLSDL

-253 FSGHGFAGIGLPW
+253 FSGHGFLGIGLPW
-266 TVTSIGQNAFSCG
+266 TLTSIGQNAFACG

-305 SENGLSNLKQLYING
+305 SEKGLSNLKQLYING

-401 ISDFGEAE
+401 ILDVGEVE

-440 ATMFAGVSVS
+440 DTMIAGISVS

-474 SLHADIPDNIETI
+474 SLSADIPDNIETI
-487 GEFAFVG
+487 GEFAFLG
-494 YQKDVITIPQSVK
+494 YQKDVIAIPQSVK
-507 TIGKGAFYV
+507 TIGKGAFCG

-537 GVERL
+537 DLERL
-542 GTVEFEEGSELKTIA
+542 DTVEFEEGSELNTIA
-557 DYAFATYGLTSSATL
+557 DYAFGTYGLTASATL
-572 DLSVLSQLKK
+572 DLSVLSKLKK

-634 TLIDNCLIKGNTVV
+634 SVVGNCLIKDSTVV
-648 FGTRLSIIPAEYEY
+648 LGTRLSIIPAEYEY

-695 VEIIEE
+695 IETIEE

-719 TTIGNRAF
+719 NTIGNRAF

-740 SELKQIGDEAFSGA
+740 STLKQIGDEAFS
-754 AIKQLSI
+754 S
-761 PSTVKNIGNRA
+761 
-772 FANVALTDISF
+772 
-783 GTDSELK
+783 
-790 QIGDEAFSGAT
+790 AT

-814 GRKAFASA
+814 GNRAFASA
-822 HLEKLTFETRIEKG
+822 HLEKLSFETRIEKG
-836 HRVYD
+836 HRLYD
-841 LQNVGDTAFS
+841 LQNIGDMAFN
-851 NSLSLQH
+851 NSLSLQR

-866 AKIKGSVADVQNIEI
+866 AKIKGSVVDVQNIEI

-894 TRVSS
+894 TSVSS

-914 EGLEITSLT
+914 EGLKITSLT
-923 IPASVIEIGVGAFW
+923 IPASVLEIGVGAFW

-969 AAFDNGT
+969 AAFGNGT

-1034 IESGVKNIGAKAFYM
+1034 IESDVKNIGAKAFYM
-1049 SGNLQTV
+1049 SENLQTV

-1066 RNAFEGTKYYA
+1066 HNAFEGTKYYA

-1097 NKADITDIEIKD
+1097 NKADITDIEIKN

-1165 AKNWDLNTPI
+1165 ATNWDLNTPI

-1211 LRGADMCDE
+1211 LRGSDMCDE
-1220 CFGKDVDKVVSENK
+1220 CFGKDVDKIVSENK

>member
-1 MLILSVLEEIMKKF
+1 MKKF

-226 GDRAFKGNKLSGL
+226 GDRAFKGNKLWGA
-239 ISFPESLTSIGNEA
+239 IVFPESLTSIGDEA
-253 FSGHGFAGIGLPW
+253 FSGHGFAGIGLPR
-266 TVTSIGQNAFSCG
+266 TLTSIGQNAFSCG

-305 SENGLSNLKQLYING
+305 SEKGLSNLKQLYING

-401 ISDFGEAE
+401 ISDDGVAE
-409 ILGGGGYM
+409 ILGGGYM

-634 TLIDNCLIKGNTVV
+634 TLIDNCLIKGSTVV
-648 FGTRLSIIPAEYEY
+648 LGTRLSIIPAEYEY

-719 TTIGNRAF
+719 NTIGNRAF
-727 ANVALTDISFGTD
+727 ANFALTDISFGTD
-740 SELKQIGDEAFSGA
+740 S
-754 AIKQLSI
+754 
-761 PSTVKNIGNRA
+761 T
-772 FANVALTDISF
+772 
-783 GTDSELK
+783 LK

-801 IKQLSIPSTVKTI
+801 IRQLSIPSTVKTI
-814 GRKAFASA
+814 GNRAFASA

-836 HRVYD
+836 HRLYD
-841 LQNVGDTAFS
+841 LQNIGDMAFS
-851 NSLSLQH
+851 NSLSLQR

-866 AKIKGSVADVQNIEI
+866 AKIKGSVADAQNIEI

-914 EGLEITSLT
+914 EGLGITSLT

-969 AAFDNGT
+969 AAFGNGT

-1049 SGNLQTV
+1049 SENLQTV

-1066 RNAFEGTKYYA
+1066 CNAFEGTKYYA

-1084 IVYIGKVAYVYRG
+1084 IVYIGKVAYAYRG

-1109 GTVGIADHALGYMRN
+1109 GTVGIADHALGYMRK

-1130 PSSVKHID
+1130 PASVKHID

-1165 AKNWDLNTPI
+1165 ATNWDLNTPI

-1204 DKCGNYK
+1204 DECGNYK
-1211 LRGADMCDE
+1211 LRGSDMCEE
-1220 CFGKDVDKVVSENK
+1220 CFVKDVDKVVSENK

>member
-1 MLILSVLEEIMKKF
+1 MKKL

-47 TIEGMDDFNY
+47 TVEGMDDFNY
-57 FANDNAVLLLSPK
+57 FANDNTVLLLSPK

-78 VPACVTSISDGAFEG
+78 VPACVTSISDGAFED
-93 CNALEEVKFEKNSK
+93 CSALEEVKFEKNSK
-107 LAEVKAC
+107 LAEVKSC

-170 SVVVPSVVSEVT
+170 SIVIPSGVSEVT
-182 NKDFAGCDA
+182 SKDFAGCDA
-191 LEEVTFLDGVTK
+191 LSEVTFLDGVTK
-203 IGNDAFNGKPIGRI
+203 IGNDAFNGKPIERI
-217 VLSQTLQSI
+217 VLPQTLQSI
-226 GDRAFKGNKLSGL
+226 GDRAFKGNKLWGA
-239 ISFPESLTSIGNEA
+239 IVFPESLTSIGDEA
-253 FSGHGFAGIGLPW
+253 FSGHGFAEIGLPR
-266 TVTSIGQNAFSCG
+266 TLTSIGQNAFACG
-279 EKANLEYLIVPF
+279 EKANLKYLLVPF

-305 SENGLSNLKQLYING
+305 SEKGLSNLQHLYING

-328 KGLGNVG
+328 KGLGNVE
-335 LFASGEVEIEAGS
+335 LYASGDVEIEAGS
-348 LDETQWYKSQP
+348 LDETQWYKNQP
-359 DGIVYIGEILYG
+359 NGIVYIGEILYG
-371 YKGSISQSYALLKI
+371 YKGSISQSNTLLKI

-401 ISDFGEAE
+401 ISDDGEAE

-440 ATMFAGVSVS
+440 GTMFAGILVS

-507 TIGKGAFYV
+507 TIGKGAFCG

-523 IPKKVETI
+523 IPKKVEAI
-531 DKFAFA
+531 DKFAF
-537 GVERL
+537 VDL
-542 GTVEFEEGSELKTIA
+542 GNLDTVEFSEGSELKTIA
-557 DYAFATYGLTSSATL
+557 DYAFATYGLTASATL
-572 DLSVLSQLKK
+572 DLSVLSKLKK

-624 IEISEDNKNY
+624 IEISKDNKNY
-634 TLIDNCLIKGNTVV
+634 TLIDNCLIKDSTVV
-648 FGTRLSIIPAEYEY
+648 LGTRLSIIPAEYEY

-687 STVEIPSS
+687 STVEIPAS

-719 TTIGNRAF
+719 NTIGNRAF

-740 SELKQIGDEAFSGA
+740 SALKQIGDEAFSGA
-754 AIKQLSI
+754 A
-761 PSTVKNIGNRA
+761 
-772 FANVALTDISF
+772 
-783 GTDSELK
+783 
-790 QIGDEAFSGAT
+790 

-841 LQNVGDTAFS
+841 LQNIGDTAFS
-851 NSLSLQH
+851 NSSSLQH

-866 AKIKGSVADVQNIEI
+866 AKIKGSVFEIQNVEI

-894 TRVSS
+894 MSVSS

-914 EGLEITSLT
+914 EGLGITSLT
-923 IPASVIEIGVGAFW
+923 IPASVLEIGVGAFW
-937 HCPIETLAV
+937 NCPIETFAV
-946 AEGNTEYFVKN
+946 AEGNTKYFVKN

-969 AAFDNGT
+969 AAFGNGT

-996 SIGYGAFAF
+996 SVGNGAFAYTQ
-1005 AKIESMVIPSNVKT
+1005 AESMVIPSNVKT

-1034 IESGVKNIGAKAFYM
+1034 IESGVKNIGAEAFYM
-1049 SGNLQTV
+1049 SKNLQTV

-1084 IVYIGKVAYVYRG
+1084 IVYIGKVAYAYRG

-1109 GTVGIADHALGYMRN
+1109 DTVGIADHALGYMRN
-1124 LKTITL
+1124 LKKITL
-1130 PSSVKHID
+1130 PASVKHID
-1138 SMAFL
+1138 SMALL

-1165 AKNWDLNTPI
+1165 ATNWDLNTPI
-1175 YKVWTKCPCLD
+1175 YKVWTKCPCFD

-1192 GDGTIKGENEEA
+1192 GDGTIKGEKEEA

-1211 LRGADMCDE
+1211 LRGSDMCDE

>member
-1 MLILSVLEEIMKKF
+1 MKKF
-15 AYVFVFLVV
+15 TYVFVFLVV

-170 SVVVPSVVSEVT
+170 SIVVPSVVSEVT
-182 NKDFAGCDA
+182 SKDFAGCDA

-203 IGNDAFNGKPIGRI
+203 IGNDAFNGKPIWRI
-217 VLSQTLQSI
+217 VLPQTLQSI

-239 ISFPESLTSIGNEA
+239 IAFPESLTFIGNEA
-253 FSGHGFAGIGLPW
+253 FSGHGFAGIGIPGTL
-266 TVTSIGQNAFSCG
+266 TSIGQNAFACG
-279 EKANLEYLIVPF
+279 EKANLKYLVVPF
-291 AGKTKNSG
+291 VGKTKNSG

-305 SENGLSNLKQLYING
+305 SEKGLSNLKQLYING

-328 KGLGNVG
+328 KGLGNVE

-348 LDETQWYKSQP
+348 LDETQWYKSQR

-401 ISDFGEAE
+401 ISDDGEAE

-440 ATMFAGVSVS
+440 ATMFAGIAVS

-474 SLHADIPDNIETI
+474 SLSADIPDNIEII
-487 GEFAFVG
+487 GEFAFAG

-507 TIGKGAFYV
+507 TIGKGAFCG

-531 DKFAFA
+531 DKLAFA
-537 GVERL
+537 GLERL
-542 GTVEFEEGSELKTIA
+542 ETVEFSEGSELKTIA

-572 DLSVLSQLKK
+572 DLSVLSKLKK
-582 VGNYAFSVKDSY
+582 VGNYAFSVKGSY
-594 FEEKIKT
+594 LEEKIKT

-624 IEISEDNKNY
+624 IEISKDNKNY
-634 TLIDNCLIKGNTVV
+634 SVVGNCLIKDSTVV
-648 FGTRLSIIPAEYEY
+648 LGTRLSIIPAEYEY

-695 VEIIEE
+695 IEIIEE

-719 TTIGNRAF
+719 NTIGNRAF

-740 SELKQIGDEAFSGA
+740 STLKQIGDEAFS
-754 AIKQLSI
+754 S
-761 PSTVKNIGNRA
+761 
-772 FANVALTDISF
+772 
-783 GTDSELK
+783 
-790 QIGDEAFSGAT
+790 AT

-814 GRKAFASA
+814 GNRAFASA

-836 HRVYD
+836 HRLYD
-841 LQNVGDTAFS
+841 LQNIGDMAFN
-851 NSLSLQH
+851 NSLSLQR
-858 LVAPAGVI
+858 LVAPVGVI
-866 AKIKGSVADVQNIEI
+866 AKIKGSVFDAQNIEI

-914 EGLEITSLT
+914 EGLKITSLT
-923 IPASVIEIGVGAFW
+923 IPASVLEIGVGAFL

-969 AAFDNGT
+969 AAFGNGT

-1049 SGNLQTV
+1049 SENLQTV

-1066 RNAFEGTKYYA
+1066 CNAFEGTKYYA

-1130 PSSVKHID
+1130 PASVKHID

-1165 AKNWDLNTPI
+1165 ATNWDLNTPI

-1211 LRGADMCDE
+1211 LRGSDMCDE

>member
-1 MLILSVLEEIMKKF
+1 MKKF

-155 KEFGTAVFENCKNLK
+155 KEAGVSIFENCKNLK
-170 SVVVPSVVSEVT
+170 SIVVPSGVSEVT
-182 NKDFAGCDA
+182 SKDFAGCDA

-203 IGNDAFNGKPIGRI
+203 IGNDAFNGKPIWRI
-217 VLSQTLQSI
+217 VLPQTLQSI

-253 FSGHGFAGIGLPW
+253 FSGHGFLGIGLPW
-266 TVTSIGQNAFSCG
+266 TLTSIGQNAFACG

-291 AGKTKNSG
+291 AGKTKNIG

-305 SENGLSNLKQLYING
+305 SEKGLSNLKQLYING

-401 ISDFGEAE
+401 ILDVGEVE

-440 ATMFAGVSVS
+440 DTMIAGISVS

-494 YQKDVITIPQSVK
+494 YQQDVITIPQSVK
-507 TIGKGAFYV
+507 TIGKGAFCG

-523 IPKKVETI
+523 IPKKVEAI

-537 GVERL
+537 DLERL
-542 GTVEFEEGSELKTIA
+542 ETVEFSEGSELKTIA
-557 DYAFATYGLTSSATL
+557 DYAFGTYGLTSSATL
-572 DLSVLSQLKK
+572 DLSVLSKLKK
-582 VGNYAFSVKDSY
+582 VGNYAFSVKGSY
-594 FEEKIKT
+594 LEEKIKT

-624 IEISEDNKNY
+624 IEISKDNKNY
-634 TLIDNCLIKGNTVV
+634 TLIDNCLIKDSTVV
-648 FGTRLSIIPAEYEY
+648 LGTRLSIIPAEYEY

-719 TTIGNRAF
+719 NTIGNRAF

-740 SELKQIGDEAFSGA
+740 STLKQIGDEAFSGA

-761 PSTVKNIGNRA
+761 PSTVK
-772 FANVALTDISF
+772 
-783 GTDSELK
+783 
-790 QIGDEAFSGAT
+790 
-801 IKQLSIPSTVKTI
+801 TI
-814 GRKAFASA
+814 GRNAFASA

-841 LQNVGDTAFS
+841 LQNIGDMAFN
-851 NSLSLQH
+851 NSLSLQR

-866 AKIKGSVADVQNIEI
+866 AKIKGSVVDVQNIEI

-894 TRVSS
+894 TSVSS

-914 EGLEITSLT
+914 EGLKITSLT
-923 IPASVIEIGVGAFW
+923 IPASVLEIGVGAFW

-969 AAFDNGT
+969 AAFGNGT

-996 SIGYGAFAF
+996 SVGYGAFAY

-1028 ALKQVV
+1028 TLKQVV

-1049 SGNLQTV
+1049 SENLQTV

-1192 GDGTIKGENEEA
+1192 GDGTIKGEKEEA

-1211 LRGADMCDE
+1211 LRGLDMCDE

>member
-15 AYVFVFLVV
+15 TYVFVFLVV

-144 LEKAEYNASGI
+144 LEKAEYNSSGI

-182 NKDFAGCDA
+182 SKDFAGCDA

-203 IGNDAFNGKPIGRI
+203 IGNDAFNGKP
-217 VLSQTLQSI
+217 LKQLNLPQTLQSI

-239 ISFPESLTSIGNEA
+239 IAFPESLTSIGDEA
-253 FSGHGFAGIGLPW
+253 FSGHGFAGIGIPGTL
-266 TVTSIGQNAFSCG
+266 TSIGQNAFECG
-279 EKANLEYLIVPF
+279 EKANLKYLFVPF

-305 SENGLSNLKQLYING
+305 SEKGLSNLEQLYING

-328 KGLGNVG
+328 KGLGNVE

-348 LDETQWYKSQP
+348 LDETQWYKSQRN
-359 DGIVYIGEILYG
+359 GIVYIGEILYG

-401 ISDFGEAE
+401 ISDDGEYE

-440 ATMFAGVSVS
+440 ETMFAGISVS

-474 SLHADIPDNIETI
+474 SQHADIPDNIETI

-507 TIGKGAFYV
+507 TIEKFAFFGLN
-516 SQSKRVI
+516 SKRII

-537 GVERL
+537 ALERL
-542 GTVEFEEGSELKTIA
+542 DTVEFSEGSELRSIA
-557 DYAFATYGLTSSATL
+557 DYAFATYGLTASATL
-572 DLSVLSQLKK
+572 DLSVLSKLKK

-607 LTELEVGI
+607 LSELEVGI

-624 IEISEDNKNY
+624 IEISKDNKNY
-634 TLIDNCLIKGNTVV
+634 TLIDNCLIKDSTVML
-648 FGTRLSIIPAEYEY
+648 GTRLSIIPAEYEY

-687 STVEIPSS
+687 STVEIPAS
-695 VEIIEE
+695 VEVIEE

-719 TTIGNRAF
+719 NT
-727 ANVALTDISFGTD
+727 
-740 SELKQIGDEAFSGA
+740 
-754 AIKQLSI
+754 
-761 PSTVKNIGNRA
+761 IGNRA

-841 LQNVGDTAFS
+841 LQNIGDTVFS

-866 AKIKGSVADVQNIEI
+866 AKIKGSVLTIQNVEI
-881 VGEDDIEAGLLAK
+881 VGEDDIEAGLLANMS
-894 TRVSS
+894 VSS

-914 EGLEITSLT
+914 EGLGITNLT
-923 IPASVIEIGVGAFW
+923 ITASVIEIGVGAFW

-946 AEGNTEYFVKN
+946 AEGNTKYFFKN

-969 AAFDNGT
+969 AAFGNGT

-991 IFDVT
+991 IFDIT
-996 SIGYGAFAF
+996 SVGNGAFAYTQT
-1005 AKIESMVIPSNVKT
+1005 ESMVIPSNVKT

-1034 IESGVKNIGAKAFYM
+1034 IESGVKNIGAKSFYM
-1049 SGNLQTV
+1049 SENLQTV

-1084 IVYIGKVAYVYRG
+1084 IVYIGKVAYAYRG

-1109 GTVGIADHALGYMRN
+1109 GTVGIADHALGYMKN

-1130 PSSVKHID
+1130 PASVKHID
-1138 SMAFL
+1138 SMALL

-1165 AKNWDLNTPI
+1165 ATNWDLNTPI

-1220 CFGKDVDKVVSENK
+1220 CFVKDVDKTVKGNK

>member
-78 VPACVTSISDGAFEG
+78 VPACVTSISDGAFED

-107 LAEVKAC
+107 LSKVKAC

-203 IGNDAFNGKPIGRI
+203 IGNDAFNGKPIWRI
-217 VLSQTLQSI
+217 VLPQTLQSI

-239 ISFPESLTSIGNEA
+239 ISFPESLTSIGDEA
-253 FSGHGFAGIGLPW
+253 FSGHGFLGIDLPR
-266 TVTSIGQNAFSCG
+266 TLTSIGQNAFACG

-305 SENGLSNLKQLYING
+305 SEKGLSNLKQLYING

-335 LFASGEVEIEAGS
+335 LYASGEVEIEAGS

-359 DGIVYIGEILYG
+359 NGIVYIGEILYG
-371 YKGSISQSYALLKI
+371 YKGSISQSYVLLKI

-634 TLIDNCLIKGNTVV
+634 TLIDNCLIKGSTVV

-740 SELKQIGDEAFSGA
+740 S
-754 AIKQLSI
+754 
-761 PSTVKNIGNRA
+761 T
-772 FANVALTDISF
+772 
-783 GTDSELK
+783 LK

-801 IKQLSIPSTVKTI
+801 IRQLSIPSTVKTI
-814 GRKAFASA
+814 GNRAFASA

-836 HRVYD
+836 HRLYD
-841 LQNVGDTAFS
+841 LQNIGDMAFS
-851 NSLSLQH
+851 NSLSLQR

-866 AKIKGSVADVQNIEI
+866 AKIKGSVFDAQNIEI

-914 EGLEITSLT
+914 EGLGITSLT
-923 IPASVIEIGVGAFW
+923 IPASVLEIGVGAFW

-946 AEGNTEYFVKN
+946 AEGNTKYFVKN

-969 AAFDNGT
+969 AAFGNGT

-996 SIGYGAFAF
+996 SIGYGAFAY

-1034 IESGVKNIGAKAFYM
+1034 IESGVKNIGAEAFYM
-1049 SGNLQTV
+1049 SENLQTV

-1066 RNAFEGTKYYA
+1066 CNAFEGTKYYA

-1109 GTVGIADHALGYMRN
+1109 DTVGIADHALGYMRN

-1165 AKNWDLNTPI
+1165 ATNWDLNTPI

-1211 LRGADMCDE
+1211 LRGSDMCDE

>member
-78 VPACVTSISDGAFEG
+78 VPACVTSISDGAFED
-93 CNALEEVKFEKNSK
+93 CNALEEVNFEKNSK
-107 LAEVKAC
+107 LSKVKAC

-203 IGNDAFNGKPIGRI
+203 IGNDAFNGKPIWRI
-217 VLSQTLQSI
+217 VLPQTLQSI

-239 ISFPESLTSIGNEA
+239 ISFPESLTSIGDEA
-253 FSGHGFAGIGLPW
+253 FSGHGFLGIDLPR
-266 TVTSIGQNAFSCG
+266 TLTSIGQNAFACG

-305 SENGLSNLKQLYING
+305 SEKGLSNLKQLYING

-335 LFASGEVEIEAGS
+335 LYASGEVEIEAGS

-359 DGIVYIGEILYG
+359 NGIVYIGEILYG

-634 TLIDNCLIKGNTVV
+634 TLIDNCLIKGSTVV

-740 SELKQIGDEAFSGA
+740 S
-754 AIKQLSI
+754 
-761 PSTVKNIGNRA
+761 T
-772 FANVALTDISF
+772 
-783 GTDSELK
+783 LK

-801 IKQLSIPSTVKTI
+801 IRQLSIPSTVKTI
-814 GRKAFASA
+814 GNRAFASA

-836 HRVYD
+836 HRLYD
-841 LQNVGDTAFS
+841 LQNIGDMAFS
-851 NSLSLQH
+851 NSLSLQR

-866 AKIKGSVADVQNIEI
+866 AKIKGSVFDAQNIEI

-914 EGLEITSLT
+914 EGLGITSLT
-923 IPASVIEIGVGAFW
+923 IPASVLEIGVGAFW

-946 AEGNTEYFVKN
+946 AEGNTKYFVKN

-969 AAFDNGT
+969 AAFGNGT

-996 SIGYGAFAF
+996 SIGYGAFAY

-1034 IESGVKNIGAKAFYM
+1034 IESGVKNIGAEAFYM
-1049 SGNLQTV
+1049 SENLQTV

-1066 RNAFEGTKYYA
+1066 CNAFEGTKYYA

-1109 GTVGIADHALGYMRN
+1109 DTVGIADHALGYMRN

-1165 AKNWDLNTPI
+1165 ATNWDLNTPI

-1211 LRGADMCDE
+1211 LRGSDMCDE

>member
-144 LEKAEYNASGI
+144 LEKAEYNASDI

-170 SVVVPSVVSEVT
+170 SIVVPSVVSEVT
-182 NKDFAGCDA
+182 SKDFAGCDA
-191 LEEVTFLDGVTK
+191 LEEATFSDGVTK
-203 IGNDAFNGKPIGRI
+203 IGNDAFNGKP
-217 VLSQTLQSI
+217 LKQLNLPQTLQSI

-239 ISFPESLTSIGNEA
+239 IAFPESLTFIGNEA
-253 FSGHGFAGIGLPW
+253 FSGHGFSGIGIPGTL
-266 TVTSIGQNAFSCG
+266 TSIGQNAFECG
-279 EKANLEYLIVPF
+279 EKANLKYLFVPF

-305 SENGLSNLKQLYING
+305 SEKGLSNLKQLYING

-328 KGLGNVG
+328 KGLGNVE

-348 LDETQWYKSQP
+348 LDETQWYKSQR

-409 ILGGGGYM
+409 ILGGGYM

-440 ATMFAGVSVS
+440 DTMIAGISVS

-474 SLHADIPDNIETI
+474 SLSADIPDNIETI

-507 TIGKGAFYV
+507 TIGKGAFCG

-523 IPKKVETI
+523 IPKKVEAI

-537 GVERL
+537 DLERL
-542 GTVEFEEGSELKTIA
+542 ETVEFSEGSELKTIA
-557 DYAFATYGLTSSATL
+557 DYAFATYGLTTSATL
-572 DLSVLSQLKK
+572 DLSVLSNLKK
-582 VGNYAFSVKDSY
+582 VGNYAFSVKGSY
-594 FEEKIKT
+594 LEEKIKT

-634 TLIDNCLIKGNTVV
+634 TLIDNCLIKGSTVV
-648 FGTRLSIIPAEYEY
+648 LGTRLSIIPAEYEY

-719 TTIGNRAF
+719 NTIGNRAF

-740 SELKQIGDEAFSGA
+740 STLKQIGDEAFS
-754 AIKQLSI
+754 S
-761 PSTVKNIGNRA
+761 
-772 FANVALTDISF
+772 
-783 GTDSELK
+783 
-790 QIGDEAFSGAT
+790 AT

-814 GRKAFASA
+814 GNRAFASA

-836 HRVYD
+836 HRRYD
-841 LQNVGDTAFS
+841 LQNIGDMAFN
-851 NSLSLQH
+851 NSLSLQR

-866 AKIKGSVADVQNIEI
+866 AKIKGSVFDAQNLEI

-923 IPASVIEIGVGAFW
+923 IPASVLEIGVGAFW

-969 AAFDNGT
+969 AAFGNGT

-1049 SGNLQTV
+1049 SENLQTV

-1066 RNAFEGTKYYA
+1066 RNAFEVTKYYA

-1138 SMAFL
+1138 SMALL

-1165 AKNWDLNTPI
+1165 ATNWDLNTPI

-1211 LRGADMCDE
+1211 LRGSDMCDE

>member
-1 MLILSVLEEIMKKF
+1 MKKF

-155 KEFGTAVFENCKNLK
+155 KEAGVSIFENCKNLK

-239 ISFPESLTSIGNEA
+239 ISFPESLTSIGDEA
-253 FSGHGFAGIGLPW
+253 FSGHGFAGIGLPR

-385 KEGTTKILD
+385 EEGTTKILD

-401 ISDFGEAE
+401 ISDDGEAE

-440 ATMFAGVSVS
+440 ATMFAGISVS

-474 SLHADIPDNIETI
+474 SLSADIPDNIETI

-507 TIGKGAFYV
+507 TIGKGAFCG

-531 DKFAFA
+531 DKLAFA
-537 GVERL
+537 GLERL
-542 GTVEFEEGSELKTIA
+542 ETVEFSEGSELKTIA
-557 DYAFATYGLTSSATL
+557 DYAFAAYGRKASATL
-572 DLSVLSQLKK
+572 DLSVLSKLKK

-624 IEISEDNKNY
+624 IEISKDNKNY
-634 TLIDNCLIKGNTVV
+634 TLIDNCLIKGSTVV
-648 FGTRLSIIPAEYEY
+648 LGTRLSIIPAEYEY

-672 KINKIGKCAFAGADI
+672 KINKIGKCAFAGVDI

-695 VEIIEE
+695 IETIEE

-719 TTIGNRAF
+719 NTIGNRAF
-727 ANVALTDISFGTD
+727 ANFALTDISFGTD
-740 SELKQIGDEAFSGA
+740 S
-754 AIKQLSI
+754 
-761 PSTVKNIGNRA
+761 T
-772 FANVALTDISF
+772 
-783 GTDSELK
+783 LK

-814 GRKAFASA
+814 GNRAFASA

-836 HRVYD
+836 HRLYD
-841 LQNVGDTAFS
+841 LQNIGDMAFN
-851 NSLSLQH
+851 NSLSLQR

-866 AKIKGSVADVQNIEI
+866 AKIKGSVFDAQNLEI

-923 IPASVIEIGVGAFW
+923 IPASVLEIGVGAFW

-969 AAFDNGT
+969 AAFGNGT

-996 SIGYGAFAF
+996 SIGYGAFAY

-1049 SGNLQTV
+1049 SENLQTV

-1066 RNAFEGTKYYA
+1066 CNAFEGTKYYA

-1084 IVYIGKVAYVYRG
+1084 IVYIGKVAYAYRG

-1109 GTVGIADHALGYMRN
+1109 GTVGIADHALGYMRK

-1130 PSSVKHID
+1130 PASVKHID

-1165 AKNWDLNTPI
+1165 ATNWDLNTPI

>member
-78 VPACVTSISDGAFEG
+78 VPACVTSISDGAFED

-107 LAEVKAC
+107 LSKVKAC

-203 IGNDAFNGKPIGRI
+203 IGNDAFNGKPIWRI
-217 VLSQTLQSI
+217 VLPQTLQSI

-239 ISFPESLTSIGNEA
+239 ISFPESLTSIGDEA
-253 FSGHGFAGIGLPW
+253 FSGHGFLGIDLPR
-266 TVTSIGQNAFSCG
+266 TLTSIGQNAFACG

-305 SENGLSNLKQLYING
+305 SEKGLSNLKQLYING

-359 DGIVYIGEILYG
+359 NGIVYIGEILYG

-634 TLIDNCLIKGNTVV
+634 TLIDNCLIKGSTVV

-754 AIKQLSI
+754 
-761 PSTVKNIGNRA
+761 
-772 FANVALTDISF
+772 
-783 GTDSELK
+783 
-790 QIGDEAFSGAT
+790 T

-814 GRKAFASA
+814 GNRAFASA

-836 HRVYD
+836 HRLYD
-841 LQNVGDTAFS
+841 LQNIGDMAFN
-851 NSLSLQH
+851 NSLSLQR

-866 AKIKGSVADVQNIEI
+866 AKIKGSVFDAQNLEI

-923 IPASVIEIGVGAFW
+923 IPASVLEIGVGAFW

-969 AAFDNGT
+969 AAFGNGT

-996 SIGYGAFAF
+996 SIGYGAFAY

-1049 SGNLQTV
+1049 SENLQTV

-1066 RNAFEGTKYYA
+1066 HNAFEGTKYYA

-1124 LKTITL
+1124 LKKITL
-1130 PSSVKHID
+1130 PASVKHID

-1165 AKNWDLNTPI
+1165 ATNWDLNTPI

-1192 GDGTIKGENEEA
+1192 GDGTIKGENEDA
-1204 DKCGNYK
+1204 DKCGSYK
-1211 LRGADMCDE
+1211 LRGSDMCDE

>member
-1 MLILSVLEEIMKKF
+1 MKKF
-15 AYVFVFLVV
+15 TYVFVFLVV

-78 VPACVTSISDGAFEG
+78 VPACVTSISDGAFED

-107 LAEVKAC
+107 LSEVKAC

-182 NKDFAGCDA
+182 SKDFAGCDA

-203 IGNDAFNGKPIGRI
+203 IGNDAFNGKPIWRI
-217 VLSQTLQSI
+217 VLPQTLQSI

-253 FSGHGFAGIGLPW
+253 FSGHGFLGIGLPW
-266 TVTSIGQNAFSCG
+266 TLTSIGQNAFACG

-305 SENGLSNLKQLYING
+305 SEKGLSNLKQLYING

-385 KEGTTKILD
+385 EEGTTKILD

-401 ISDFGEAE
+401 ISDDGEAE

-440 ATMFAGVSVS
+440 ATMIAGISVS

-474 SLHADIPDNIETI
+474 SLSADIPDNIETI
-487 GEFAFVG
+487 GEFAFLG

-507 TIGKGAFYV
+507 TIGKGAFCG

-523 IPKKVETI
+523 IPKKVEAI

-537 GVERL
+537 DLERL
-542 GTVEFEEGSELKTIA
+542 ETVEFSEGSELKTIA
-557 DYAFATYGLTSSATL
+557 DYAFGTYGLTSSATL
-572 DLSVLSQLKK
+572 DLSVLSKLKK
-582 VGNYAFSVKDSY
+582 VGNYAFSVKGSY
-594 FEEKIKT
+594 LEEKIKT

-634 TLIDNCLIKGNTVV
+634 TLIDNCLIKGSTVV
-648 FGTRLSIIPAEYEY
+648 LGTRLSIIPAEYEY

-740 SELKQIGDEAFSGA
+740 SA
-754 AIKQLSI
+754 
-761 PSTVKNIGNRA
+761 
-772 FANVALTDISF
+772 
-783 GTDSELK
+783 LK

-814 GRKAFASA
+814 GNRAFASA

-836 HRVYD
+836 HRLYD
-841 LQNVGDTAFS
+841 LQNIGDMAFN
-851 NSLSLQH
+851 NSLSLQR

-866 AKIKGSVADVQNIEI
+866 AKIKGSVFDAQNLEI
-881 VGEDDIEAGLLAK
+881 VGEDDIAAGLLAK

-923 IPASVIEIGVGAFW
+923 IPASVLEIGVGAFW

-957 NCLIDKTTHTLV
+957 NCLIDKNTHTLV
-969 AAFDNGT
+969 AAFGNGT

-1028 ALKQVV
+1028 SLKQVV
-1034 IESGVKNIGAKAFYM
+1034 IESGVKNIGAEAFYM
-1049 SGNLQTV
+1049 SENLQTV

-1124 LKTITL
+1124 LKKITL
-1130 PSSVKHID
+1130 PASVKHID
-1138 SMAFL
+1138 PMAFL

-1165 AKNWDLNTPI
+1165 ATNWDLNTPI

-1211 LRGADMCDE
+1211 LRGSDMCDE
-1220 CFGKDVDKVVSENK
+1220 CFEKDVDKIVSENK

>member
-1 MLILSVLEEIMKKF
+1 MKKF
-15 AYVFVFLVV
+15 TYVFVFLVV

-107 LAEVKAC
+107 LSEVKAC

-182 NKDFAGCDA
+182 SKDFAGCDA

-203 IGNDAFNGKPIGRI
+203 IGNDAFNGKP
-217 VLSQTLQSI
+217 LKQLNLPQTLQSI

-239 ISFPESLTSIGNEA
+239 IAFPESLTSIGNEA
-253 FSGHGFAGIGLPW
+253 FSGHGFAGIGIPGTL
-266 TVTSIGQNAFSCG
+266 TSIGQNAFACG
-279 EKANLEYLIVPF
+279 EKANLKYLFVPF

-305 SENGLSNLKQLYING
+305 SEKGLSNLKQLYING

-328 KGLGNVG
+328 KGLGNIE
-335 LFASGEVEIEAGS
+335 LFASGEVKIEAGS
-348 LDETQWYKSQP
+348 LDETQWYKSQR

-401 ISDFGEAE
+401 ISDDGEAE
-409 ILGGGGYM
+409 ILGGGYM

-440 ATMFAGVSVS
+440 DTMIAGISVS

-474 SLHADIPDNIETI
+474 SLHADIPDNIEII
-487 GEFAFVG
+487 GEFAFAG

-507 TIGKGAFYV
+507 TIEKGAFYG
-516 SQSKRVI
+516 SQSERVI

-537 GVERL
+537 ELERL
-542 GTVEFEEGSELKTIA
+542 DTVEFEEGSELKTIA
-557 DYAFATYGLTSSATL
+557 DYAFATYGRKASATL
-572 DLSVLSQLKK
+572 DLSVLSKLKK
-582 VGNYAFSVKDSY
+582 VGNYAFSVKNGY
-594 FEEKIKT
+594 LEEKIKT

-634 TLIDNCLIKGNTVV
+634 TLIDNCLIKGSTVV
-648 FGTRLSIIPAEYEY
+648 LGTRLSIIPAEYEY

-695 VEIIEE
+695 IETIEE

-719 TTIGNRAF
+719 NTIGNRAF

-740 SELKQIGDEAFSGA
+740 SALKQIGDEAFS
-754 AIKQLSI
+754 I
-761 PSTVKNIGNRA
+761 
-772 FANVALTDISF
+772 
-783 GTDSELK
+783 
-790 QIGDEAFSGAT
+790 AT

-814 GRKAFASA
+814 GNRAFASA

-841 LQNVGDTAFS
+841 LQNIGDMAFN
-851 NSLSLQH
+851 NSLSLQR

-866 AKIKGSVADVQNIEI
+866 AKIKGSVFDAQNVEI

-894 TRVSS
+894 TSVSS

-914 EGLEITSLT
+914 EGLKITSLT
-923 IPASVIEIGVGAFW
+923 IPASVLEIGVGAFW
-937 HCPIETLAV
+937 HCPIETLVV
-946 AEGNTEYFVKN
+946 AEGNATFIVKN

-996 SIGYGAFAF
+996 SIGYGAFAY

-1028 ALKQVV
+1028 SLKNAVL
-1034 IESGVKNIGAKAFYM
+1034 ESGVKNIGAKAFYM
-1049 SGNLQTV
+1049 SENLQTV

-1165 AKNWDLNTPI
+1165 ATNWDLNTPI

-1211 LRGADMCDE
+1211 LRGSDMCDE

>member
-39 SKPPVLSQ
+39 SKPPMLSQ

-57 FANDNAVLLLSPK
+57 FANDDAVLLLSPK
-70 DINAKSLT
+70 DINAKSLI

-203 IGNDAFNGKPIGRI
+203 IGNDAFNGKPIWRI
-217 VLSQTLQSI
+217 VLPQTLQSI

-253 FSGHGFAGIGLPW
+253 FSGHGFLGIDLPR
-266 TVTSIGQNAFSCG
+266 TLTSIGQNAFACG

-305 SENGLSNLKQLYING
+305 SEKGLSNLKQLYING

-401 ISDFGEAE
+401 ISDDGEAE

-440 ATMFAGVSVS
+440 ATMFAGISVS

-474 SLHADIPDNIETI
+474 SLSADIPDNIETI

-507 TIGKGAFYV
+507 TIGKGAFCG

-523 IPKKVETI
+523 IQKKVEAI
-531 DKFAFA
+531 DKLAFA
-537 GVERL
+537 GLERL
-542 GTVEFEEGSELKTIA
+542 ETVEFEEGSELKTIA

-572 DLSVLSQLKK
+572 DLSVLSKLKK

-634 TLIDNCLIKGNTVV
+634 TLIDNCLIKGSTVV
-648 FGTRLSIIPAEYEY
+648 LGTRLSIIPAEYEY

-695 VEIIEE
+695 IETIEE

-719 TTIGNRAF
+719 NTIGNRAF

-740 SELKQIGDEAFSGA
+740 SALKQIGDEAFSSA
-754 AIKQLSI
+754 A
-761 PSTVKNIGNRA
+761 
-772 FANVALTDISF
+772 
-783 GTDSELK
+783 
-790 QIGDEAFSGAT
+790 

-814 GRKAFASA
+814 GRNAFASA

-836 HRVYD
+836 HRLYD
-841 LQNVGDTAFS
+841 LQNIGDMAFN
-851 NSLSLQH
+851 NSLSLQR

-866 AKIKGSVADVQNIEI
+866 AKIKGSVFDAQNLEI

-923 IPASVIEIGVGAFW
+923 IPASVLEIGVGAFW

-969 AAFDNGT
+969 AAFGNGT

-996 SIGYGAFAF
+996 SIGYGAFAY

-1049 SGNLQTV
+1049 SENLQTV

-1066 RNAFEGTKYYA
+1066 HNAFEGTKYYA

-1124 LKTITL
+1124 LKKITL
-1130 PSSVKHID
+1130 PASVKHID

-1165 AKNWDLNTPI
+1165 ATNWDLNTPI

-1192 GDGTIKGENEEA
+1192 GDGTIKGENEDA

-1211 LRGADMCDE
+1211 LRGSDMCDE